1 MDGNQ
6 FALRL
11 RLVAGTM
18 ALFILLFFSV
28 LYNIQVVNGADYR
41 RQATARIANEE
52 TVEASRG
59 ELTDRYGR
67 VLVTNETIYE
77 VTLDRSTLGEEAQ
90 RNATLLKLLDIC
102 REEEVSWTDNLPI
115 SAEAPFVYTLESA
128 GSSNRSAFVR
138 LMEAM
143 GSKWTTAAAEAIQQ
157 VEALDSDSGGTVD
170 RTDAGDSLTQ
180 VLNEAVAQTWQ
191 QAQENGLERET
202 LSRAEGGQQQAAA
215 SGLSAQALLNQMRT
229 YFEVDPS
236 VSDEDARA
244 LVGVLYE
251 MLLRTKD
258 VSTSQYVFASDV
270 DISFITKVKEAGL
283 AGVKIGT
290 TTARTYKT
298 NYAAHLLGRVGSIY
312 YDEWYTDDS
321 YYRNNGYNMNDTV
334 GKEGVEKAFES
345 YLRGES
351 GVRTTETN
359 ANGKVVSETWVPDEN
374 GELQVPKPGN
384 NVMLTIDERL
394 QEAVETSLAQ
404 RVPGM
409 TDQVQGAAAVVLDMS
424 GGVLAM
430 ASYPTFDLSI
440 YSDSTAYS
448 QVSQDPL
455 APLYNR
461 AIQGLYSPGST
472 FKMITGVAAL
482 QEGLTTPGEEIYDNG
497 RFDYPAGEKYPYGD
511 YHPACWYYLQYGGK
525 HGWENMGEALRD
537 SCNIFFY
544 TLGDR
549 LGIDLLDQYAAM
561 FGLGEKTGIEISGE
575 EAGRVAG
582 PAASEAL
589 GQEWYD
595 GLLLSAAIGQGT
607 TECTPVQLANYIV
620 TLVNGGNHYPVH
632 LLKTV
637 KTSDYSQVV
646 EEYSAEPLDTIN
658 ISEENLETVKEGMG
672 LMASEGSVAKYFKDL
687 PVTVGA
693 KTGTAQVGSATAESN
708 AVFVCFAPYDDPEI
722 AMAIVVERGGSGTEL
737 GAIAADILSAY
748 FGGENTNETVTTEN
762 TLLR

>member
-1 MDGNQ
+1 MMDGTR
-6 FALRL
+6 FTLRL
-11 RLVAGTM
+11 RFVAGIM
-18 ALFILLFFSV
+18 AGILLLFFGV
-28 LYNIQVVNGADYR
+28 LYNLQIVNVDDYR
-41 RQATARIANEE
+41 RQATARIANQE
-52 TVEASRG
+52 TVEAARG
-59 ELTDRYGR
+59 EITDRYGR
-67 VLVTNETIYE
+67 VLVSNKTIYE

-90 RNATLLKLLDIC
+90 RNATLLKLLEIC
-102 REEEVSWTDNLPI
+102 REEGVVWTDTLPI
-115 SAEAPFVYTLESA
+115 SDTAPFVYTMDQTD
-128 GSSNRSAFVR
+128 SNTRKSFSK
-138 LMEAM
+138 LMETM
-143 GSKWTTAAAEAIQQ
+143 GTSWKTAAADGLELA
-157 VEALDSDSGGTVD
+157 AAMDSDGAAAVTQTEGG
-170 RTDAGDSLTQ
+170 SLS
-180 VLNEAVAQTWQ
+180 EAVARAAQHQWS
-191 QAQENGLERET
+191 QAQSDGLRRET
-202 LSRAEGGQQQAAA
+202 PGQAPEQETAV
-215 SGLSAQALLNQMRT
+215 SGVSAQPLISKMRE
-229 YFEVDPS
+229 YFEVDPA
-236 VSDEDARA
+236 VSDEEGRA

-258 VSTSQYVFASDV
+258 VSTSEYVFASDV

-283 AGVKIGT
+283 AGVKIDT
-290 TTARTYKT
+290 TTARTYNT

-312 YDEWYTDDS
+312 YDEWYADDS

-345 YLRGES
+345 YLRGEA

-374 GELQVPKPGN
+374 GELQVPQPGN

-394 QEAVETSLAQ
+394 QEAVETSLSQ

-409 TDQVQGAAAVVLDMS
+409 TDQVKGASAVVLDMS

-440 YSDSTAYS
+440 YSDSAAYN

-482 QEGLTTPGEEIYDNG
+482 QEGYTTPGEEILDTG
-497 RFDYPAGEKYPYGD
+497 RFQYPAGEKYPYGD

-525 HGWENMGEALRD
+525 HGWENMGDAIRD
-537 SCNIFFY
+537 SCNIFFF
-544 TLGDR
+544 TLADR
-549 LGIDLLDQYAAM
+549 MGIDIIDEYASM
-561 FGLGEKTGIEISGE
+561 FGLGQKTGIEITGE
-575 EAGRVAG
+575 KTGRVAG

-607 TECTPVQLANYIV
+607 TECTPIQLANYIV
-620 TLVNGGNHYPVH
+620 TLVNGGNRYPVH

-646 EEYSAEPLDTIN
+646 EEYSAEPLDSIN
-658 ISEENLETVKEGMG
+658 ISEENLETVKEGIG

-687 PVTVGA
+687 PVKVGA

-722 AMAIVVERGGSGTEL
+722 AISIVVERGGSGTEL
-737 GAIAADILSAY
+737 GAIAADIVSAY
-748 FGGENTNETVTTEN
+748 FGSENTNETVTTEN

>member
-1 MDGNQ
+1 MMDGTR
-6 FALRL
+6 FTLRL
-11 RLVAGTM
+11 RFVAGIM
-18 ALFILLFFSV
+18 AGILLLFFGV
-28 LYNIQVVNGADYR
+28 LYNLQIVNVDDYR
-41 RQATARIANEE
+41 RQATARIANQE
-52 TVEASRG
+52 TVEAARG
-59 ELTDRYGR
+59 EITDRYGR
-67 VLVTNETIYE
+67 VLVSNKTIYE

-90 RNATLLKLLDIC
+90 RNATLLKLLEIC
-102 REEEVSWTDNLPI
+102 REEGVVWTDTLPI
-115 SAEAPFVYTLESA
+115 SDTAPFVYTMDQTD
-128 GSSNRSAFVR
+128 SNTRKSFSK
-138 LMEAM
+138 LMETM
-143 GSKWTTAAAEAIQQ
+143 GTSWKTAAADGLELA
-157 VEALDSDSGGTVD
+157 AAMDSDGAAAVTQTEGG
-170 RTDAGDSLTQ
+170 SLS
-180 VLNEAVAQTWQ
+180 EAVARAAQHQWS
-191 QAQENGLERET
+191 QAQSDGLRRET
-202 LSRAEGGQQQAAA
+202 PGQAPEQETAV
-215 SGLSAQALLNQMRT
+215 SGVSAQPLISKMRE
-229 YFEVDPS
+229 YFEVDPA
-236 VSDEDARA
+236 VSDEEGRA

-258 VSTSQYVFASDV
+258 VSTSEYVFASDV

-283 AGVKIGT
+283 AGVKIDT
-290 TTARTYKT
+290 TTARTYNT

-312 YDEWYTDDS
+312 YDEWYADDS

-345 YLRGES
+345 YLRGET
-351 GVRTTETN
+351 GAGTTETN

-374 GELQVPKPGN
+374 GELQVPQPGN

-394 QEAVETSLAQ
+394 QEAVETSLSQ

-409 TDQVQGAAAVVLDMS
+409 TDQVKGASAVVLDMS

-440 YSDSTAYS
+440 YSDSAAYN

-482 QEGLTTPGEEIYDNG
+482 QEGYTTPGEEILDTG
-497 RFDYPAGEKYPYGD
+497 RFQYPAGEKYPYGD

-525 HGWENMGEALRD
+525 HGWENMGEAIRD
-537 SCNIFFY
+537 SCNIFFF
-544 TLGDR
+544 TLAYR
-549 LGIDLLDQYAAM
+549 MGIDIIDEYASM
-561 FGLGEKTGIEISGE
+561 FGLGQKTGIEINGE
-575 EAGRVAG
+575 KTGRVAG

-595 GLLLSAAIGQGT
+595 GLLLSAVIGQGT
-607 TECTPVQLANYIV
+607 TECTPIQLANYIV
-620 TLVNGGNHYPVH
+620 TLVNGGNRYPVH

-646 EEYSAEPLDTIN
+646 EEYSAEPLDSIN

-687 PVTVGA
+687 PVKVGA

-722 AMAIVVERGGSGTEL
+722 AISIVVERGGSGTEL
-737 GAIAADILSAY
+737 GAIAADIVSAY
-748 FGGENTNETVTTEN
+748 FGSENTNETVTTEN

>member
-1 MDGNQ
+1 MMDGTR
-6 FALRL
+6 FTLRL
-11 RLVAGTM
+11 RFVAGIM
-18 ALFILLFFSV
+18 AGILLLFFGV
-28 LYNIQVVNGADYR
+28 LYNLQIVNVDDYR
-41 RQATARIANEE
+41 RQATARIANQE
-52 TVEASRG
+52 TVEAARG
-59 ELTDRYGR
+59 EITDRYGR
-67 VLVTNETIYE
+67 VLVSNKTIYE

-90 RNATLLKLLDIC
+90 RNATLLKLLEIC
-102 REEEVSWTDNLPI
+102 REEGVVWTDTLPI
-115 SAEAPFVYTLESA
+115 SDTAPFVYTMDQTD
-128 GSSNRSAFVR
+128 SNTRKSFSK
-138 LMEAM
+138 LMETM
-143 GSKWTTAAAEAIQQ
+143 GTSWKTAAADGLELA
-157 VEALDSDSGGTVD
+157 AAMDSDGAAAVTQTEGG
-170 RTDAGDSLTQ
+170 SLS
-180 VLNEAVAQTWQ
+180 EAVARAAQHQWS
-191 QAQENGLERET
+191 QAQSDGLRRET
-202 LSRAEGGQQQAAA
+202 PGQAPEQETAV
-215 SGLSAQALLNQMRT
+215 SGVSAQPLISKMQE
-229 YFEVDPS
+229 YFEVDPA
-236 VSDEDARA
+236 VSDEEGRA

-258 VSTSQYVFASDV
+258 VSTSEYVFASDV

-283 AGVKIGT
+283 AGVKIDT
-290 TTARTYKT
+290 TTARTYNT

-312 YDEWYTDDS
+312 YDEWYADDS

-345 YLRGES
+345 YLRGEA

-374 GELQVPKPGN
+374 GELQVPQPGN

-394 QEAVETSLAQ
+394 QEAVETSLSQ

-409 TDQVQGAAAVVLDMS
+409 TDQVKGASAVVLDMS

-440 YSDSTAYS
+440 YSDSAAYN

-482 QEGLTTPGEEIYDNG
+482 QEGYTTPGEEILDTG
-497 RFDYPAGEKYPYGD
+497 RFQYPAGEKYPYGD

-525 HGWENMGEALRD
+525 HGWENMGEAIRD
-537 SCNIFFY
+537 SCNIFFF
-544 TLGDR
+544 TLADR
-549 LGIDLLDQYAAM
+549 MGIDIIDEYASM
-561 FGLGEKTGIEISGE
+561 FGLGQKTGIEITGE
-575 EAGRVAG
+575 KTGRVAG

-607 TECTPVQLANYIV
+607 TECTPIQLANYIV
-620 TLVNGGNHYPVH
+620 TLVNGGNRYPVH

-646 EEYSAEPLDTIN
+646 EEYSAEPLDSIN
-658 ISEENLETVKEGMG
+658 ISEENLETVKEGIG

-687 PVTVGA
+687 PVKVGA

-708 AVFVCFAPYDDPEI
+708 AVFVCFAPYDDPQI
-722 AMAIVVERGGSGTEL
+722 AISIVVERGGSGTEL
-737 GAIAADILSAY
+737 GAIAADIVSAY
-748 FGGENTNETVTTEN
+748 FGSENTNETVTTEN

>member
-1 MDGNQ
+1 MMDGTR
-6 FALRL
+6 FTLRL
-11 RLVAGTM
+11 RFVAGIM
-18 ALFILLFFSV
+18 AGILLLFFGV
-28 LYNIQVVNGADYR
+28 LYNLQIVNVDDYR
-41 RQATARIANEE
+41 RQATARIANQE
-52 TVEASRG
+52 TVEAARG
-59 ELTDRYGR
+59 EITDRYGR
-67 VLVTNETIYE
+67 VLVSNKTIYE

-90 RNATLLKLLDIC
+90 RNATLLKLLEIC
-102 REEEVSWTDNLPI
+102 REEGVVWTDTLPI
-115 SAEAPFVYTLESA
+115 SDTAPFVYTMDQTD
-128 GSSNRSAFVR
+128 SNTRKSFSK
-138 LMEAM
+138 LMETM
-143 GSKWTTAAAEAIQQ
+143 GTSWKTAAADGLELA
-157 VEALDSDSGGTVD
+157 AAMDSDGAAAVTQTEGG
-170 RTDAGDSLTQ
+170 SLS
-180 VLNEAVAQTWQ
+180 EAVARAAQHQWS
-191 QAQENGLERET
+191 QAQSDGLRRET
-202 LSRAEGGQQQAAA
+202 PGQAPEQETAV
-215 SGLSAQALLNQMRT
+215 SGVSAQPLISKMQE
-229 YFEVDPS
+229 YFEVDPA
-236 VSDEDARA
+236 VSDEEGRA

-258 VSTSQYVFASDV
+258 VSTSEYVFASDV

-283 AGVKIGT
+283 AGVKIDT
-290 TTARTYKT
+290 TTARTYNT

-312 YDEWYTDDS
+312 YDEWYADDS

-345 YLRGES
+345 YLRGEA

-374 GELQVPKPGN
+374 GELQVPQPGN

-394 QEAVETSLAQ
+394 QEAVETSLSQ

-409 TDQVQGAAAVVLDMS
+409 TDQVKGASAVVLDMS

-440 YSDSTAYS
+440 YSDSAAYN

-482 QEGLTTPGEEIYDNG
+482 QEGYTTPGEEILDTG
-497 RFDYPAGEKYPYGD
+497 RFQYPAGEKYPYGD

-525 HGWENMGEALRD
+525 HGWENMGEAIRD
-537 SCNIFFY
+537 SCNIFFF
-544 TLGDR
+544 TLADR
-549 LGIDLLDQYAAM
+549 MGIDIIDEYASM
-561 FGLGEKTGIEISGE
+561 FGLGQKTGIEITGE
-575 EAGRVAG
+575 KTGRVAG

-607 TECTPVQLANYIV
+607 TECTPIQLANYIV
-620 TLVNGGNHYPVH
+620 TLVNGGNRYPVH

-646 EEYSAEPLDTIN
+646 EEYSAEPLDSIN

-672 LMASEGSVAKYFKDL
+672 LMASEGSVAKYFRDL
-687 PVTVGA
+687 PVKVGA

-708 AVFVCFAPYDDPEI
+708 AVFVCFAPYDDPQI
-722 AMAIVVERGGSGTEL
+722 AISIVVERGGSGTEL
-737 GAIAADILSAY
+737 GAIAADIVSAY
-748 FGGENTNETVTTEN
+748 FGSENTNETVTTEN

>member
-1 MDGNQ
+1 MDGTR
-6 FALRL
+6 FTLRL
-11 RLVAGTM
+11 RFVAGIM
-18 ALFILLFFSV
+18 AGILLLFFGV
-28 LYNIQVVNGADYR
+28 LYNLQIVNVDDYR
-41 RQATARIANEE
+41 RQATARIANQE
-52 TVEASRG
+52 TVEAARG
-59 ELTDRYGR
+59 EITDRYGR
-67 VLVTNETIYE
+67 VLVSNKTIYE

-90 RNATLLKLLDIC
+90 RNATLLKLLEIC
-102 REEEVSWTDNLPI
+102 REEGVVWTDTLPI
-115 SAEAPFVYTLESA
+115 SDTAPFVYTMDQTD
-128 GSSNRSAFVR
+128 SNTRKSFSK
-138 LMEAM
+138 LMETM
-143 GSKWTTAAAEAIQQ
+143 GTSWKTAAADGLELA
-157 VEALDSDSGGTVD
+157 AAMDSDGAAAVTQTEGG
-170 RTDAGDSLTQ
+170 SLS
-180 VLNEAVAQTWQ
+180 EAVSRAAQHQWS
-191 QAQENGLERET
+191 QAQSDGLRRET
-202 LSRAEGGQQQAAA
+202 PGQAPEQETAV
-215 SGLSAQALLNQMRT
+215 SGVSAQPLISKMRE
-229 YFEVDPS
+229 YFEVDPA
-236 VSDEDARA
+236 VSDEEGRA

-258 VSTSQYVFASDV
+258 VSTSEYVFASDV

-283 AGVKIGT
+283 AGVKIDT
-290 TTARTYKT
+290 TTARTYNT

-312 YDEWYTDDS
+312 YDEWYADDS

-345 YLRGES
+345 YLRGEA

-374 GELQVPKPGN
+374 GELQVPQPGN

-394 QEAVETSLAQ
+394 QEAVETSLSQ

-409 TDQVQGAAAVVLDMS
+409 TDQVKGASAVVLDMS

-440 YSDSTAYS
+440 YSDSAAYN

-482 QEGLTTPGEEIYDNG
+482 QEGYTTPGEEILDTG
-497 RFDYPAGEKYPYGD
+497 RFQYPAGEKYPYGD

-525 HGWENMGEALRD
+525 HGWENMGDAIRD
-537 SCNIFFY
+537 SCNIFFF
-544 TLGDR
+544 TLADR
-549 LGIDLLDQYAAM
+549 MGIDIIDEYASM
-561 FGLGEKTGIEISGE
+561 FGLGQKTGIEINGE
-575 EAGRVAG
+575 KTGRVAG

-607 TECTPVQLANYIV
+607 TECTPIQLANYIV
-620 TLVNGGNHYPVH
+620 TLVNGGNRYPVH

-646 EEYSAEPLDTIN
+646 EEYSAEPLDSIN
-658 ISEENLETVKEGMG
+658 ISEENLETVKEGIG

-687 PVTVGA
+687 PVKVGA

-722 AMAIVVERGGSGTEL
+722 AISIVVERGGSGTEL
-737 GAIAADILSAY
+737 GAIAADIVSAY
-748 FGGENTNETVTTEN
+748 FGSENTNETVTTEN

>member
-1 MDGNQ
+1 MDGTR
-6 FALRL
+6 FTLRL
-11 RLVAGTM
+11 RFVAGIM
-18 ALFILLFFSV
+18 AGILLLFFGV
-28 LYNIQVVNGADYR
+28 LYNLQIVNVDDYR
-41 RQATARIANEE
+41 RQATARIANQE
-52 TVEASRG
+52 TVEAARG

-67 VLVTNETIYE
+67 VLVSNKTIYE

-90 RNATLLKLLDIC
+90 RNATLLKLLEIC
-102 REEEVSWTDNLPI
+102 REEGVVWTDTLPI
-115 SAEAPFVYTLESA
+115 SDTAPFVYTMDQTD
-128 GSSNRSAFVR
+128 SNTRKSFSK
-138 LMEAM
+138 LMETM
-143 GSKWTTAAAEAIQQ
+143 GTSWKTAAADGLELA
-157 VEALDSDSGGTVD
+157 AAMDSDGAAAVTQTEGG
-170 RTDAGDSLTQ
+170 SLS
-180 VLNEAVAQTWQ
+180 EAVARAAQHQWS
-191 QAQENGLERET
+191 QAQSDGLRRET
-202 LSRAEGGQQQAAA
+202 PGQAPEQETAV
-215 SGLSAQALLNQMRT
+215 SGVSAQPLISKMQE
-229 YFEVDPS
+229 YFEVDPA
-236 VSDEDARA
+236 VSDEEGRA

-258 VSTSQYVFASDV
+258 VSTSEYVFASDV

-283 AGVKIGT
+283 AGVKIDT
-290 TTARTYKT
+290 TTARTYNT

-312 YDEWYTDDS
+312 YDEWYADDS

-345 YLRGES
+345 YLRGEA

-374 GELQVPKPGN
+374 GELQVPQPGN

-394 QEAVETSLAQ
+394 QEAVETSLSQ

-409 TDQVQGAAAVVLDMS
+409 TDQVKGASAVVLDMS

-440 YSDSTAYS
+440 YSDSAAYN

-482 QEGLTTPGEEIYDNG
+482 QEGYTTPGEEILDTG
-497 RFDYPAGEKYPYGD
+497 RFQYPAGEKYPYGD

-525 HGWENMGEALRD
+525 HGWENMGEAIRD
-537 SCNIFFY
+537 SCNIFFF
-544 TLGDR
+544 TLADR
-549 LGIDLLDQYAAM
+549 MGIDIIDEYASM
-561 FGLGEKTGIEISGE
+561 FGLGQKTGIEINGE
-575 EAGRVAG
+575 KTGRVAG

-607 TECTPVQLANYIV
+607 TECTPIQLANYIV
-620 TLVNGGNHYPVH
+620 TLVNGGNRYPVH

-646 EEYSAEPLDTIN
+646 EEYSAEPLDSIN
-658 ISEENLETVKEGMG
+658 ISEENLETVKEGVG

-687 PVTVGA
+687 PVKVGA

-722 AMAIVVERGGSGTEL
+722 AISIVVERGGSGTEL
-737 GAIAADILSAY
+737 GAIAADIVSAY
-748 FGGENTNETVTTEN
+748 FGSENTNETVTTEN

>member
-1 MDGNQ
+1 MMDGTR
-6 FALRL
+6 FTLRL
-11 RLVAGTM
+11 RFVAGIM
-18 ALFILLFFSV
+18 AGILLLFFGV
-28 LYNIQVVNGADYR
+28 LYNLQIVNVDDYR
-41 RQATARIANEE
+41 RQATARIANQE
-52 TVEASRG
+52 TVEAARG
-59 ELTDRYGR
+59 EITDRYGR
-67 VLVTNETIYE
+67 VLVSNKTIYE

-90 RNATLLKLLDIC
+90 RNATLLKLLEIC
-102 REEEVSWTDNLPI
+102 REEGVVWTDTLPI
-115 SAEAPFVYTLESA
+115 SDTAPFVYTMDQTD
-128 GSSNRSAFVR
+128 SNTRKSFSK
-138 LMEAM
+138 LMETM
-143 GSKWTTAAAEAIQQ
+143 GTSWKTAAADGLELA
-157 VEALDSDSGGTVD
+157 AAMDSDGAAAVTHTEEG
-170 RTDAGDSLTQ
+170 RLY
-180 VLNEAVAQTWQ
+180 EAVSRAAQHQWS
-191 QAQENGLERET
+191 QAQSDGLRRET
-202 LSRAEGGQQQAAA
+202 PGQAPEQETAV
-215 SGLSAQALLNQMRT
+215 SGVSAQPLISKMRE
-229 YFEVDPS
+229 YFEVDPA
-236 VSDEDARA
+236 VSDEEGRA

-258 VSTSQYVFASDV
+258 VSTSEYVFASDV

-283 AGVKIGT
+283 AGVKIDT
-290 TTARTYKT
+290 TTARTYNT

-312 YDEWYTDDS
+312 YDEWYADDS

-345 YLRGES
+345 YLRGEA

-374 GELQVPKPGN
+374 GELQVPQPGN

-394 QEAVETSLAQ
+394 QEAVETSLSQ

-409 TDQVQGAAAVVLDMS
+409 TDQVKGASAVVLDMS

-440 YSDSTAYS
+440 YSDSAAYN

-482 QEGLTTPGEEIYDNG
+482 QEGYTTPGEEILDTG
-497 RFDYPAGEKYPYGD
+497 RFQYPAGEKYPYGD

-525 HGWENMGEALRD
+525 HGWENMGEAIRD
-537 SCNIFFY
+537 SCNIFFF
-544 TLGDR
+544 TLADR
-549 LGIDLLDQYAAM
+549 MGIDIIDEYASM
-561 FGLGEKTGIEISGE
+561 FGLGQKTGIEITGE
-575 EAGRVAG
+575 KTGRVAG

-607 TECTPVQLANYIV
+607 TECTPIQLANYIV
-620 TLVNGGNHYPVH
+620 TLVNGGNRYPVH

-646 EEYSAEPLDTIN
+646 EEYSAEPLDSIN
-658 ISEENLETVKEGMG
+658 ISEENLETVKEGVG

-687 PVTVGA
+687 PVKVGA

-722 AMAIVVERGGSGTEL
+722 AISIVVERGGSGTEL
-737 GAIAADILSAY
+737 GAIAADIVSAY
-748 FGGENTNETVTTEN
+748 FGSENTNETVTTEN
-762 TLLR
+762 TLLQ

>member
-1 MDGNQ
+1 MMDGTR
-6 FALRL
+6 FTLRL
-11 RLVAGTM
+11 RFVAGIM
-18 ALFILLFFSV
+18 AGILLLFFGV
-28 LYNIQVVNGADYR
+28 LYNLQIVNVDDYR
-41 RQATARIANEE
+41 RQATARIANQE
-52 TVEASRG
+52 TVEAARG
-59 ELTDRYGR
+59 EITDRYGR
-67 VLVTNETIYE
+67 VLVSNKTIYE

-90 RNATLLKLLDIC
+90 RNATLLKLLEIC
-102 REEEVSWTDNLPI
+102 REEGVVWTDTLPI
-115 SAEAPFVYTLESA
+115 SDTAPFVYTMDQTD
-128 GSSNRSAFVR
+128 SNTRKSFSK
-138 LMEAM
+138 LMETM
-143 GSKWTTAAAEAIQQ
+143 GTSWKTAAADGLELA
-157 VEALDSDSGGTVD
+157 AAMDSDGAAAVTQTEGG
-170 RTDAGDSLTQ
+170 SLS
-180 VLNEAVAQTWQ
+180 EAVSRAAQHQWS
-191 QAQENGLERET
+191 QAQSDGLRRET
-202 LSRAEGGQQQAAA
+202 PGQAPEQETAV
-215 SGLSAQALLNQMRT
+215 SGVSAQPLISKMRE
-229 YFEVDPS
+229 YFEVDPA
-236 VSDEDARA
+236 VSDEEGRA

-258 VSTSQYVFASDV
+258 VSTSEYVFASDV

-283 AGVKIGT
+283 AGVKIDT
-290 TTARTYKT
+290 TTARTYNT

-312 YDEWYTDDS
+312 YDEWYADDS

-345 YLRGES
+345 YLRGEA

-374 GELQVPKPGN
+374 GELQVPQPGN

-394 QEAVETSLAQ
+394 QEAVETSLSQ

-409 TDQVQGAAAVVLDMS
+409 TDQVKGASAVVLDMS

-440 YSDSTAYS
+440 YSDSAAYN

-482 QEGLTTPGEEIYDNG
+482 QEGYTTPGEEILDTG
-497 RFDYPAGEKYPYGD
+497 RFQYPAGEKYPYGD

-525 HGWENMGEALRD
+525 HGWENMGEAIRD
-537 SCNIFFY
+537 SCNIFFF
-544 TLGDR
+544 TLADR
-549 LGIDLLDQYAAM
+549 MGIDIIDEYASM
-561 FGLGEKTGIEISGE
+561 FGLGQKTGIEINGE
-575 EAGRVAG
+575 KTGRVAG

-607 TECTPVQLANYIV
+607 TECTPIQLANYIV
-620 TLVNGGNHYPVH
+620 TLVNGGNRYPAH

-646 EEYSAEPLDTIN
+646 EEYSAEPLDSIN
-658 ISEENLETVKEGMG
+658 ISEENLETVKEGVG

-687 PVTVGA
+687 PVKVGA

-708 AVFVCFAPYDDPEI
+708 AVFVCFAPYDDPQI
-722 AMAIVVERGGSGTEL
+722 AISIVVERGGSGTEL
-737 GAIAADILSAY
+737 GAIAADIVSAY
-748 FGGENTNETVTTEN
+748 FGSENTNETVTTEN

>member
-1 MDGNQ
+1 MMDGTR
-6 FALRL
+6 FTLRL
-11 RLVAGTM
+11 RFVAGIM
-18 ALFILLFFSV
+18 AGILLLFFGV
-28 LYNIQVVNGADYR
+28 LYNLQIVNVDDYR
-41 RQATARIANEE
+41 RQATARIANQE
-52 TVEASRG
+52 TVEAARG
-59 ELTDRYGR
+59 EITDRYGR
-67 VLVTNETIYE
+67 VLVSNKTIYE

-90 RNATLLKLLDIC
+90 RNATLLKLLEIC
-102 REEEVSWTDNLPI
+102 REEGVVWTDTLPI
-115 SAEAPFVYTLESA
+115 SDTAPFVYTMDQTD
-128 GSSNRSAFVR
+128 SNTRKSFSK
-138 LMEAM
+138 LMETM
-143 GSKWTTAAAEAIQQ
+143 GTSWKTAAADGLELA
-157 VEALDSDSGGTVD
+157 AAMDSDGAAAVTQTEGG
-170 RTDAGDSLTQ
+170 SLS
-180 VLNEAVAQTWQ
+180 EAVARAAQHQWS
-191 QAQENGLERET
+191 QAQSDGLRRET
-202 LSRAEGGQQQAAA
+202 PGQAPEQETAV
-215 SGLSAQALLNQMRT
+215 SGVSAQPLISKMRE
-229 YFEVDPS
+229 YFEVDPA
-236 VSDEDARA
+236 VSDEEGRA

-258 VSTSQYVFASDV
+258 VSTSEYVFASDV

-283 AGVKIGT
+283 AGVKIDT
-290 TTARTYKT
+290 TTARTYNT

-312 YDEWYTDDS
+312 YDEWYADDS

-345 YLRGES
+345 YLRGEA

-374 GELQVPKPGN
+374 GELQVPQPGN

-394 QEAVETSLAQ
+394 QEAVETSLSQ

-409 TDQVQGAAAVVLDMS
+409 TDQVKGASAVVLDMS

-440 YSDSTAYS
+440 YSDSAAYN

-482 QEGLTTPGEEIYDNG
+482 QEGYTTPGEEILDTG
-497 RFDYPAGEKYPYGD
+497 RFQYPAGEKYPYGD

-525 HGWENMGEALRD
+525 HGWENMGDAIRD
-537 SCNIFFY
+537 SCNIFFF
-544 TLGDR
+544 TLADR
-549 LGIDLLDQYAAM
+549 MGIDIIDEYASM
-561 FGLGEKTGIEISGE
+561 FGLGQKTGIEITGE
-575 EAGRVAG
+575 KTGRVAG

-607 TECTPVQLANYIV
+607 TECTPIQLANYIV
-620 TLVNGGNHYPVH
+620 TLVNGGNRYPVH

-646 EEYSAEPLDTIN
+646 EEYSAEPLDSIN
-658 ISEENLETVKEGMG
+658 ISEENLETVKEGIG

-687 PVTVGA
+687 PVKVGA

-708 AVFVCFAPYDDPEI
+708 AVFVCFAPYDDPQI
-722 AMAIVVERGGSGTEL
+722 AISIVVERGGSGTEL
-737 GAIAADILSAY
+737 GAIAADIVSAY
-748 FGGENTNETVTTEN
+748 FGSENTNETVTTEN

>member
-1 MDGNQ
+1 MMDGTR
-6 FALRL
+6 FTLRL
-11 RLVAGTM
+11 RFVAGIM
-18 ALFILLFFSV
+18 AGILLLFFGV
-28 LYNIQVVNGADYR
+28 LYNLQIVNVDDYR
-41 RQATARIANEE
+41 RQATARIANQE
-52 TVEASRG
+52 TVEAARG
-59 ELTDRYGR
+59 EITDRYGR
-67 VLVTNETIYE
+67 VLVSNKTIYE

-90 RNATLLKLLDIC
+90 RNATLFKLLEIC
-102 REEEVSWTDNLPI
+102 REEGVVWTDTLPI
-115 SAEAPFVYTLESA
+115 SDTAPFVYTMDQTD
-128 GSSNRSAFVR
+128 SNTRKSFSK
-138 LMEAM
+138 LMETM
-143 GSKWTTAAAEAIQQ
+143 GTSWKTAAADGLELA
-157 VEALDSDSGGTVD
+157 AAMDSDGAAAVTQTEGG
-170 RTDAGDSLTQ
+170 SLS
-180 VLNEAVAQTWQ
+180 EAVSRAAQHQWS
-191 QAQENGLERET
+191 QAQSDGLRRET
-202 LSRAEGGQQQAAA
+202 PGQAPEQETAV
-215 SGLSAQALLNQMRT
+215 SGVSAQPLISKMRE
-229 YFEVDPS
+229 YFEVDPA
-236 VSDEDARA
+236 VSDEEGRA

-258 VSTSQYVFASDV
+258 VSTSEYVFASDV

-283 AGVKIGT
+283 AGVKIDT
-290 TTARTYKT
+290 TTARTYNT

-312 YDEWYTDDS
+312 YDEWYADDS

-345 YLRGES
+345 YLRGEA

-374 GELQVPKPGN
+374 GELQVPQPGN

-394 QEAVETSLAQ
+394 QEAVETSLSQ

-409 TDQVQGAAAVVLDMS
+409 TDQVKGASAVVLDMS

-440 YSDSTAYS
+440 YSDSAAYN

-482 QEGLTTPGEEIYDNG
+482 QEGYTTPGEEILDTG
-497 RFDYPAGEKYPYGD
+497 RFQYPAGEKYPYGD

-525 HGWENMGEALRD
+525 HGWENMGEAIRD
-537 SCNIFFY
+537 SCNIFFF
-544 TLGDR
+544 TLADR
-549 LGIDLLDQYAAM
+549 MGIDIIDEYASM
-561 FGLGEKTGIEISGE
+561 FGLGQKTGIEITGE
-575 EAGRVAG
+575 KTGRVAG

-607 TECTPVQLANYIV
+607 TECTPIQLANYIV
-620 TLVNGGNHYPVH
+620 TLVNGGNRYPVH

-646 EEYSAEPLDTIN
+646 EEYSAEPLDSIN
-658 ISEENLETVKEGMG
+658 ISEENLETVKEGIG

-687 PVTVGA
+687 PVKVGA

-708 AVFVCFAPYDDPEI
+708 AVFVCFAPYDDPQI
-722 AMAIVVERGGSGTEL
+722 AISIVVERGGSGTEL
-737 GAIAADILSAY
+737 GAIAADIVSAY
-748 FGGENTNETVTTEN
+748 FGSENTNETVTTEN

>member
-1 MDGNQ
+1 MMDGTR
-6 FALRL
+6 FTLRL
-11 RLVAGTM
+11 RFVAGIM
-18 ALFILLFFSV
+18 AGILLLFFGV
-28 LYNIQVVNGADYR
+28 LYNLQIVNVDDYR
-41 RQATARIANEE
+41 RQATARIANQE
-52 TVEASRG
+52 TVEAARG
-59 ELTDRYGR
+59 EITDRYGR
-67 VLVTNETIYE
+67 VLVSNKTIYE

-90 RNATLLKLLDIC
+90 RNATLLKLLEIC
-102 REEEVSWTDNLPI
+102 REEGVVWTDTLPI
-115 SAEAPFVYTLESA
+115 SDTAPFVYTMDQTD
-128 GSSNRSAFVR
+128 SNTRKSFSK
-138 LMEAM
+138 LMETM
-143 GSKWTTAAAEAIQQ
+143 GTSWKTAAADGLELA
-157 VEALDSDSGGTVD
+157 AAMDSDGAAAVTQTEGG
-170 RTDAGDSLTQ
+170 SLS
-180 VLNEAVAQTWQ
+180 EAVARAAQHQWS
-191 QAQENGLERET
+191 QAQSDGLRRET
-202 LSRAEGGQQQAAA
+202 PGQAPEQETAV
-215 SGLSAQALLNQMRT
+215 SGVSAQPLISKMRE
-229 YFEVDPS
+229 YFEVDPA
-236 VSDEDARA
+236 VSDEEGRA

-258 VSTSQYVFASDV
+258 VSTSEYVFASDV

-283 AGVKIGT
+283 AGVKIDT
-290 TTARTYKT
+290 TTARTYNT

-312 YDEWYTDDS
+312 YDEWYADDS

-345 YLRGES
+345 YLRGEA

-374 GELQVPKPGN
+374 GELQVPQPGN

-394 QEAVETSLAQ
+394 QEAVETSLSQ

-409 TDQVQGAAAVVLDMS
+409 TDQVKGASAVVLDMS

-440 YSDSTAYS
+440 YSDSAAYN

-482 QEGLTTPGEEIYDNG
+482 QEGYTTPGEEILDTG
-497 RFDYPAGEKYPYGD
+497 RFQYPAGEKYPYGD

-525 HGWENMGEALRD
+525 HGWENMGEAIRD
-537 SCNIFFY
+537 SCNIFFF
-544 TLGDR
+544 TLADR
-549 LGIDLLDQYAAM
+549 MGIDIIDEYASM
-561 FGLGEKTGIEISGE
+561 FGLGQKTGIEINGE
-575 EAGRVAG
+575 KTGRVAG

-607 TECTPVQLANYIV
+607 TECTPIQLANYIV
-620 TLVNGGNHYPVH
+620 TLVNGGNRYPVH

-646 EEYSAEPLDTIN
+646 EEYSAEPLDSIN

-687 PVTVGA
+687 PVKVGA

-708 AVFVCFAPYDDPEI
+708 AVFVCFAPYDDPQI
-722 AMAIVVERGGSGTEL
+722 AISIVVERGGSGTEL
-737 GAIAADILSAY
+737 GAIAADIVSAY
-748 FGGENTNETVTTEN
+748 FGSENTNETVTTEN

>member
-1 MDGNQ
+1 MMDGTR
-6 FALRL
+6 FTLRL
-11 RLVAGTM
+11 RFVAGIM
-18 ALFILLFFSV
+18 AGILLLFFGV
-28 LYNIQVVNGADYR
+28 LYNLQIVNVDDYR
-41 RQATARIANEE
+41 RQATARIANQE
-52 TVEASRG
+52 TVEAARG
-59 ELTDRYGR
+59 EITDRYGR
-67 VLVTNETIYE
+67 VLVSNKTIYE

-90 RNATLLKLLDIC
+90 RNATLLKLLEIC
-102 REEEVSWTDNLPI
+102 REEGVVWTDTLPI
-115 SAEAPFVYTLESA
+115 SDTAPFVYTMDQTD
-128 GSSNRSAFVR
+128 SNTRKSFSK
-138 LMEAM
+138 LMETM
-143 GSKWTTAAAEAIQQ
+143 GTSWKTAAADGLELA
-157 VEALDSDSGGTVD
+157 AAMDSDGAAAVTQTEGG
-170 RTDAGDSLTQ
+170 SLS
-180 VLNEAVAQTWQ
+180 EAVARAAQHQWS
-191 QAQENGLERET
+191 QAQSDGLRRGTPGQAPEQET
-202 LSRAEGGQQQAAA
+202 AV
-215 SGLSAQALLNQMRT
+215 SGVSAQPLISKMRE
-229 YFEVDPS
+229 YFEVDPA
-236 VSDEDARA
+236 VSDEEGRA

-258 VSTSQYVFASDV
+258 VSTSEYVFASDV

-283 AGVKIGT
+283 AGVKIDT
-290 TTARTYKT
+290 TTARTYNT

-312 YDEWYTDDS
+312 YDEWYADDS

-345 YLRGES
+345 YLRGEA

-374 GELQVPKPGN
+374 GELQVPQPGN

-394 QEAVETSLAQ
+394 QEAVETSLSQ

-409 TDQVQGAAAVVLDMS
+409 TDQVKGASAVVLDMS

-440 YSDSTAYS
+440 YSDSAAYN

-482 QEGLTTPGEEIYDNG
+482 QEGYTTPGEEILDTG
-497 RFDYPAGEKYPYGD
+497 RFQYPAGEKYPYGD

-525 HGWENMGEALRD
+525 HGWENMGDAIRD
-537 SCNIFFY
+537 SCNIFFF
-544 TLGDR
+544 TLADR
-549 LGIDLLDQYAAM
+549 MGIDIIDEYASM
-561 FGLGEKTGIEISGE
+561 FGLGQKTGIEINGE
-575 EAGRVAG
+575 KTGRVAG

-607 TECTPVQLANYIV
+607 TECTPIQLANYIV
-620 TLVNGGNHYPVH
+620 TLVNGGNRYPVH

-646 EEYSAEPLDTIN
+646 EEYSAEPLDSIN
-658 ISEENLETVKEGMG
+658 ISEENLETVKEGIG

-687 PVTVGA
+687 PVKVGA

-722 AMAIVVERGGSGTEL
+722 AISIVVERGGSGTEL
-737 GAIAADILSAY
+737 GAIAADIVSAY
-748 FGGENTNETVTTEN
+748 FGSENTNETVTTEN

>member
-1 MDGNQ
+1 MMDGTR
-6 FALRL
+6 FTLRL
-11 RLVAGTM
+11 RFVAGIM
-18 ALFILLFFSV
+18 AGILLLFFGV
-28 LYNIQVVNGADYR
+28 LYNLQIVNVDDYR
-41 RQATARIANEE
+41 RQATARIANQE
-52 TVEASRG
+52 TVEAARG
-59 ELTDRYGR
+59 EITDRYGR
-67 VLVTNETIYE
+67 VLVSNKTIYE

-90 RNATLLKLLDIC
+90 RNATLLKLLEIC
-102 REEEVSWTDNLPI
+102 REEGVVWTDTLPI
-115 SAEAPFVYTLESA
+115 SDTAPFVYTMDQTD
-128 GSSNRSAFVR
+128 SNTRKSFSK
-138 LMEAM
+138 LMETM
-143 GSKWTTAAAEAIQQ
+143 GTSWKTAAADGLELA
-157 VEALDSDSGGTVD
+157 AAMDSDGAAAVTQTEGS
-170 RTDAGDSLTQ
+170 SLS
-180 VLNEAVAQTWQ
+180 EAVSRAAQHQWS
-191 QAQENGLERET
+191 QAQSDGLRRET
-202 LSRAEGGQQQAAA
+202 PGQAPEQETAV
-215 SGLSAQALLNQMRT
+215 SGVSAQPLISKMRE
-229 YFEVDPS
+229 YFEVDPA
-236 VSDEDARA
+236 VSDEEGRA

-258 VSTSQYVFASDV
+258 VSTSEYVFASDV

-283 AGVKIGT
+283 AGVKIDT
-290 TTARTYKT
+290 TTARTYNT

-312 YDEWYTDDS
+312 YDEWYADDS

-345 YLRGES
+345 YLRGEA

-374 GELQVPKPGN
+374 GELQVPQPGN
-384 NVMLTIDERL
+384 NVMITIDERL
-394 QEAVETSLAQ
+394 QEAVETSLSQ

-409 TDQVQGAAAVVLDMS
+409 TDQVKGASAVVLDMS

-440 YSDSTAYS
+440 YSDSAAYN

-482 QEGLTTPGEEIYDNG
+482 QEGYTTPGEEILDTG
-497 RFDYPAGEKYPYGD
+497 RFQYPAGEKYPYGD

-525 HGWENMGEALRD
+525 HGWENMGEAIRD
-537 SCNIFFY
+537 SCNIFFF
-544 TLGDR
+544 TLADR
-549 LGIDLLDQYAAM
+549 MGIDIIDEYASM
-561 FGLGEKTGIEISGE
+561 FGLGQKTGIEITGE
-575 EAGRVAG
+575 KTGRVAG

-607 TECTPVQLANYIV
+607 TECTPIQLANYIV
-620 TLVNGGNHYPVH
+620 TLVNGGNRYPVH

-646 EEYSAEPLDTIN
+646 EEYSAEPLDSIN

-687 PVTVGA
+687 PVKVGA

-722 AMAIVVERGGSGTEL
+722 AISIVVERGGSGTEL
-737 GAIAADILSAY
+737 GAIAADIVSAY
-748 FGGENTNETVTTEN
+748 FGSENTNETVTTEN

>member
-1 MDGNQ
+1 MMDGTR
-6 FALRL
+6 FTLRL
-11 RLVAGTM
+11 RFVAGIM
-18 ALFILLFFSV
+18 AGILLLFFGV
-28 LYNIQVVNGADYR
+28 LYNLQIVNVDDYR
-41 RQATARIANEE
+41 RQATARIANQE
-52 TVEASRG
+52 TVEAARG
-59 ELTDRYGR
+59 EITDRYGR
-67 VLVTNETIYE
+67 VLVSNKTIYE

-90 RNATLLKLLDIC
+90 RNATLLKLLEIC
-102 REEEVSWTDNLPI
+102 REEGVVWTDTLPI
-115 SAEAPFVYTLESA
+115 SDTAPFVYTMDQTD
-128 GSSNRSAFVR
+128 SNTRKSFSK
-138 LMEAM
+138 LMETM
-143 GSKWTTAAAEAIQQ
+143 GTSWKTAAADGLELAAAM
-157 VEALDSDSGGTVD
+157 VSVGAAAVTPTEGRGLA
-170 RTDAGDSLTQ
+170 
-180 VLNEAVAQTWQ
+180 EAVSRAAQHQWS
-191 QAQENGLERET
+191 QAQSDGLRRET
-202 LSRAEGGQQQAAA
+202 PGQAPEQETAV
-215 SGLSAQALLNQMRT
+215 SGVSAQPLISKMRE
-229 YFEVDPS
+229 YFEVDPA
-236 VSDEDARA
+236 VSDEEGRA

-258 VSTSQYVFASDV
+258 VSTSEYVFASDV

-283 AGVKIGT
+283 AGVKIDT
-290 TTARTYKT
+290 TTARTYNT

-312 YDEWYTDDS
+312 YDEWYADDS

-345 YLRGES
+345 YLRGEA

-374 GELQVPKPGN
+374 GELQVPQPGN

-394 QEAVETSLAQ
+394 QEAVETSLSQ

-409 TDQVQGAAAVVLDMS
+409 TDQVKGASAVVLDMS

-440 YSDSTAYS
+440 YSDSAAYN

-482 QEGLTTPGEEIYDNG
+482 QEGYTTPGEEILDTG
-497 RFDYPAGEKYPYGD
+497 RFQYPAGEKYPYGD

-525 HGWENMGEALRD
+525 HGWENMGEAIRD
-537 SCNIFFY
+537 SCNIFFF
-544 TLGDR
+544 TLADR
-549 LGIDLLDQYAAM
+549 MGIDIIDEYASM
-561 FGLGEKTGIEISGE
+561 FGLGQKTGIEITGE
-575 EAGRVAG
+575 KTGRVAG

-595 GLLLSAAIGQGT
+595 GLLLSAVIGQGT
-607 TECTPVQLANYIV
+607 TECTPIQLANYIV
-620 TLVNGGNHYPVH
+620 TLVNGGNRYPVH

-646 EEYSAEPLDTIN
+646 EEYSAEPLDSIN
-658 ISEENLETVKEGMG
+658 ISEENLETVKEGVG

-687 PVTVGA
+687 PVKVGA

-722 AMAIVVERGGSGTEL
+722 AISIVVERGGSGTEL
-737 GAIAADILSAY
+737 GAIAADIVSAY
-748 FGGENTNETVTTEN
+748 FGSENTNETVTTEN
-762 TLLR
+762 TLLQ

>member
-1 MDGNQ
+1 MMDGTR
-6 FALRL
+6 FTLRL
-11 RLVAGTM
+11 RFVAGIM
-18 ALFILLFFSV
+18 AGILLLFFGV
-28 LYNIQVVNGADYR
+28 LYNLQIVNVDDYR
-41 RQATARIANEE
+41 RQATARIANQE
-52 TVEASRG
+52 TVEAARG
-59 ELTDRYGR
+59 EITDRYGR
-67 VLVTNETIYE
+67 VLVSNKTIYE

-90 RNATLLKLLDIC
+90 RNATLLKLLEIC
-102 REEEVSWTDNLPI
+102 REEGVVWTDTLPI
-115 SAEAPFVYTLESA
+115 SDTAPFVYTMDQTD
-128 GSSNRSAFVR
+128 SNTRKSFSK
-138 LMEAM
+138 LMETM
-143 GSKWTTAAAEAIQQ
+143 GTSWKTAAADGLELA
-157 VEALDSDSGGTVD
+157 AAMDSDGAAAVTQTEGG
-170 RTDAGDSLTQ
+170 SLS
-180 VLNEAVAQTWQ
+180 EAVARAAQHQWS
-191 QAQENGLERET
+191 QAQSDGLRRET
-202 LSRAEGGQQQAAA
+202 PGQAPEQETAV
-215 SGLSAQALLNQMRT
+215 SGVSAQPLISKMRE
-229 YFEVDPS
+229 YFEVDPA
-236 VSDEDARA
+236 VSDEEGRA

-258 VSTSQYVFASDV
+258 VSTSEYVFASDV

-283 AGVKIGT
+283 AGVKIDT
-290 TTARTYKT
+290 TTARTYNT

-312 YDEWYTDDS
+312 YDEWYADDS

-345 YLRGES
+345 YLRGEA

-374 GELQVPKPGN
+374 GELQVPQPGN

-394 QEAVETSLAQ
+394 QEAVETSLSQ

-409 TDQVQGAAAVVLDMS
+409 TDQVKGASAVVLDMS

-440 YSDSTAYS
+440 YSDSAAYN

-482 QEGLTTPGEEIYDNG
+482 QEGYTTPGEEILDTG
-497 RFDYPAGEKYPYGD
+497 RFQYPAGEKYPYGD

-525 HGWENMGEALRD
+525 HGWENMGEAIRD
-537 SCNIFFY
+537 SCNIFFF
-544 TLGDR
+544 TLADR
-549 LGIDLLDQYAAM
+549 MGIDIIDEYASM
-561 FGLGEKTGIEISGE
+561 FGLGQKTGIEINGE
-575 EAGRVAG
+575 KTGRVAG

-607 TECTPVQLANYIV
+607 TECTPIQLANYIV
-620 TLVNGGNHYPVH
+620 TLVNGGNRYPVH

-646 EEYSAEPLDTIN
+646 EEYSAEPLDSIN

-687 PVTVGA
+687 PVKVGA

-722 AMAIVVERGGSGTEL
+722 AISIVVERGGSGTEL
-737 GAIAADILSAY
+737 GAIAADIVSAY
-748 FGGENTNETVTTEN
+748 FGSENTNETVTTEN

>member
-1 MDGNQ
+1 MDGTR
-6 FALRL
+6 FTLRL
-11 RLVAGTM
+11 RFVAGIM
-18 ALFILLFFSV
+18 AGILLPFFGV
-28 LYNIQVVNGADYR
+28 LYTLQIVNVDDYR
-41 RQATARIANEE
+41 RQATARIANQE
-52 TVEASRG
+52 TVEAARG
-59 ELTDRYGR
+59 EITDRYGR
-67 VLVTNETIYE
+67 VLVSNKTIYE

-90 RNATLLKLLDIC
+90 RNATLLKLLEIC
-102 REEEVSWTDNLPI
+102 REEGVVWTDTLPI
-115 SAEAPFVYTLESA
+115 SDTAPFVYTMDQTD
-128 GSSNRSAFVR
+128 SNTRKSFSK
-138 LMEAM
+138 LMETM
-143 GSKWTTAAAEAIQQ
+143 GTSWKTAAADGLELA
-157 VEALDSDSGGTVD
+157 AAMDSDGAAAVTQTEGG
-170 RTDAGDSLTQ
+170 SLS
-180 VLNEAVAQTWQ
+180 EAVARAAQHQWS
-191 QAQENGLERET
+191 QAQSDGLRRET
-202 LSRAEGGQQQAAA
+202 PGQAPEQETAV
-215 SGLSAQALLNQMRT
+215 SGVSAQPLISKMRE
-229 YFEVDPS
+229 YFEVDPA
-236 VSDEDARA
+236 VSDEEGRA

-258 VSTSQYVFASDV
+258 VSTSEYVFASDV

-283 AGVKIGT
+283 AGVKIDT
-290 TTARTYKT
+290 TTARTYNT

-312 YDEWYTDDS
+312 YDEWYADDS

-345 YLRGES
+345 YLRGEA

-374 GELQVPKPGN
+374 GELQVPQPGN

-394 QEAVETSLAQ
+394 QEAVETSLSQ

-409 TDQVQGAAAVVLDMS
+409 TDQVKGASAVVLDMS

-440 YSDSTAYS
+440 YSDSAAYN

-482 QEGLTTPGEEIYDNG
+482 QEGYTTPGEEILDTG
-497 RFDYPAGEKYPYGD
+497 RFQYPAGEKYPYGD

-525 HGWENMGEALRD
+525 HGWENMGEAIRD
-537 SCNIFFY
+537 SCNIFFF
-544 TLGDR
+544 TLADR
-549 LGIDLLDQYAAM
+549 MGIDIIDEYASM
-561 FGLGEKTGIEISGE
+561 FGLGQKTGIEINGE
-575 EAGRVAG
+575 KTGRVAG

-607 TECTPVQLANYIV
+607 TECTPIQLANYIV
-620 TLVNGGNHYPVH
+620 TLVNGGNRYPVH

-646 EEYSAEPLDTIN
+646 EEYSAEPLDSIN
-658 ISEENLETVKEGMG
+658 ISEENLETVKEGIG

-687 PVTVGA
+687 PVKVGA

-722 AMAIVVERGGSGTEL
+722 AISIVVERGGSGTEL
-737 GAIAADILSAY
+737 GAIAADIVSAY
-748 FGGENTNETVTTEN
+748 FGSENTNETVTTEN

>member
-1 MDGNQ
+1 MMDGTR
-6 FALRL
+6 FTLRL
-11 RLVAGTM
+11 RFVAGIM
-18 ALFILLFFSV
+18 AGILLLFFGV
-28 LYNIQVVNGADYR
+28 LYNLQIVNVDDYR
-41 RQATARIANEE
+41 RQATARIANQE
-52 TVEASRG
+52 TVEAARG
-59 ELTDRYGR
+59 EITDRYGR
-67 VLVTNETIYE
+67 VLVSNKTIYE

-90 RNATLLKLLDIC
+90 RNATLLKLLEIC
-102 REEEVSWTDNLPI
+102 REEGVVWTDTLPI
-115 SAEAPFVYTLESA
+115 SDTAPFVYTMDQTD
-128 GSSNRSAFVR
+128 SNTRKSFSK
-138 LMEAM
+138 LMETM
-143 GSKWTTAAAEAIQQ
+143 GTSWKTAAADGLELA
-157 VEALDSDSGGTVD
+157 AAMDSDGAAAVTQTEGG
-170 RTDAGDSLTQ
+170 SLS
-180 VLNEAVAQTWQ
+180 EAVARAAQHQWS
-191 QAQENGLERET
+191 QAQSDGLRRET
-202 LSRAEGGQQQAAA
+202 PGQAPEQETAV
-215 SGLSAQALLNQMRT
+215 SGVSAQPLISKMRE
-229 YFEVDPS
+229 YFEVDPA
-236 VSDEDARA
+236 VSDEEGRA

-258 VSTSQYVFASDV
+258 VSTSEYVFASDV

-283 AGVKIGT
+283 AGVKIDT
-290 TTARTYKT
+290 TTARTYNT

-312 YDEWYTDDS
+312 YDEWYADDS

-345 YLRGES
+345 YLRGEA

-374 GELQVPKPGN
+374 GELQVPQPGN

-394 QEAVETSLAQ
+394 QEAVETSLSQ

-409 TDQVQGAAAVVLDMS
+409 TDQVKGASAVVLDMS

-440 YSDSTAYS
+440 YSDSAAYN

-482 QEGLTTPGEEIYDNG
+482 QEGYTTPGEEILDTG
-497 RFDYPAGEKYPYGD
+497 RFQYPAGEKYPYGD

-525 HGWENMGEALRD
+525 HGWENMGEAIRD
-537 SCNIFFY
+537 SCNIFFF
-544 TLGDR
+544 TLADR
-549 LGIDLLDQYAAM
+549 MGIDIIDEYASM
-561 FGLGEKTGIEISGE
+561 FGLGQKTGIEITGE
-575 EAGRVAG
+575 KTGRVAG

-607 TECTPVQLANYIV
+607 TECTPIQLANYIV
-620 TLVNGGNHYPVH
+620 TLVNGGNRYPVH

-646 EEYSAEPLDTIN
+646 EEYSAEPLDSIN

-687 PVTVGA
+687 PVKVGA

-708 AVFVCFAPYDDPEI
+708 AVFVCFAPYDDPQI
-722 AMAIVVERGGSGTEL
+722 AISIVVERGGSGTEL
-737 GAIAADILSAY
+737 GAIAADIVSAY
-748 FGGENTNETVTTEN
+748 FGSENTNETVTTEN

>member
-1 MDGNQ
+1 MDGTR
-6 FALRL
+6 FTLRL
-11 RLVAGTM
+11 RFVAGIM
-18 ALFILLFFSV
+18 AGILLLFFGV
-28 LYNIQVVNGADYR
+28 LYNLQIVNVDDYR
-41 RQATARIANEE
+41 RQATARIANQE
-52 TVEASRG
+52 TVEAARG
-59 ELTDRYGR
+59 EITDRYGR
-67 VLVTNETIYE
+67 VLVSNKTIYE

-90 RNATLLKLLDIC
+90 RNATLLKLLEIC
-102 REEEVSWTDNLPI
+102 REEGVVWTDTLPI
-115 SAEAPFVYTLESA
+115 SDTAPFVYTMDQTD
-128 GSSNRSAFVR
+128 SNTRKSFSK
-138 LMEAM
+138 LMETM
-143 GSKWTTAAAEAIQQ
+143 GTSWKTAAADGLELA
-157 VEALDSDSGGTVD
+157 AAMDSDGAAAVTQTEGG
-170 RTDAGDSLTQ
+170 SLS
-180 VLNEAVAQTWQ
+180 EAVARAAQHQWS
-191 QAQENGLERET
+191 QAQSDGLRRET
-202 LSRAEGGQQQAAA
+202 PGQAPEQETAV
-215 SGLSAQALLNQMRT
+215 SGVSAQPLISKMRE
-229 YFEVDPS
+229 YFEVDPA
-236 VSDEDARA
+236 VSDEEGRA

-258 VSTSQYVFASDV
+258 VSTSEYVFASDV

-283 AGVKIGT
+283 AGVKIDT
-290 TTARTYKT
+290 TTARTYNT

-312 YDEWYTDDS
+312 YDEWYADDS

-345 YLRGES
+345 YLRGEA

-374 GELQVPKPGN
+374 GELQVPQPGN

-394 QEAVETSLAQ
+394 QEAVETSLSQ

-409 TDQVQGAAAVVLDMS
+409 TDQVKGASAVVLDMS

-440 YSDSTAYS
+440 YSDSAAYN

-482 QEGLTTPGEEIYDNG
+482 QEGYTTPGEEILDTG
-497 RFDYPAGEKYPYGD
+497 RFQYPAGEKYPYGD

-525 HGWENMGEALRD
+525 HGWENMGEAIRD
-537 SCNIFFY
+537 SCNIFFF
-544 TLGDR
+544 TLADR
-549 LGIDLLDQYAAM
+549 MGIDIIDEYASM
-561 FGLGEKTGIEISGE
+561 FGLGQKTGIEINGE
-575 EAGRVAG
+575 KTGRVAG

-607 TECTPVQLANYIV
+607 TECTPIQLANYIV
-620 TLVNGGNHYPVH
+620 TLVNGGNRYPVH

-646 EEYSAEPLDTIN
+646 EEYSAEPLDSIN
-658 ISEENLETVKEGMG
+658 ISEENLETVKEGIG

-687 PVTVGA
+687 PVKVGA

-722 AMAIVVERGGSGTEL
+722 AISIVVERGGSGTEL
-737 GAIAADILSAY
+737 GAIAADIVSAY
-748 FGGENTNETVTTEN
+748 FGSENTNETVTTEN

>member
-1 MDGNQ
+1 MDGTR
-6 FALRL
+6 FTLRL
-11 RLVAGTM
+11 RFVAGIM
-18 ALFILLFFSV
+18 AGILLLFFGV
-28 LYNIQVVNGADYR
+28 LYNLQIVNVDDYR
-41 RQATARIANEE
+41 RQATARIANQE
-52 TVEASRG
+52 TVEAARG
-59 ELTDRYGR
+59 EITDRYGR
-67 VLVTNETIYE
+67 VLVSNKTIYE

-90 RNATLLKLLDIC
+90 RNATLLKLLEIC
-102 REEEVSWTDNLPI
+102 REEGVVWTDTLPI
-115 SAEAPFVYTLESA
+115 SDTAPFVYTMDQTD
-128 GSSNRSAFVR
+128 SNTRKSFSK
-138 LMEAM
+138 LMETM
-143 GSKWTTAAAEAIQQ
+143 GTSWKTAAADGLELA
-157 VEALDSDSGGTVD
+157 AAMDSDGAAAVTQTEGS
-170 RTDAGDSLTQ
+170 SLS
-180 VLNEAVAQTWQ
+180 EAVSRAAQHQWS
-191 QAQENGLERET
+191 QAQSDGLRRET
-202 LSRAEGGQQQAAA
+202 PGQAPEQETAV
-215 SGLSAQALLNQMRT
+215 SGVSAQPLISKMRE
-229 YFEVDPS
+229 YFEVDPA
-236 VSDEDARA
+236 VSDEEGRA

-258 VSTSQYVFASDV
+258 VSTSEYVFASDV

-283 AGVKIGT
+283 AGVKIDT
-290 TTARTYKT
+290 TTARTYNT

-312 YDEWYTDDS
+312 YDEWYADDS

-345 YLRGES
+345 YLRGEA

-374 GELQVPKPGN
+374 GELQVPQPGN
-384 NVMLTIDERL
+384 NVMITIDERL
-394 QEAVETSLAQ
+394 QEAVETSLSQ

-409 TDQVQGAAAVVLDMS
+409 TDQVKGASAVVLDMS

-440 YSDSTAYS
+440 YSDSAAYN

-482 QEGLTTPGEEIYDNG
+482 QEGYTTPGEEILDTG
-497 RFDYPAGEKYPYGD
+497 RFQYPAGEKYPYGD

-525 HGWENMGEALRD
+525 HGWENMGEAIRD
-537 SCNIFFY
+537 SCNIFFF
-544 TLGDR
+544 TLADR
-549 LGIDLLDQYAAM
+549 MGIDIIDEYASM
-561 FGLGEKTGIEISGE
+561 FGLGQKTGIEITGE
-575 EAGRVAG
+575 KTGRVAG

-607 TECTPVQLANYIV
+607 TECTPIQLANYIV
-620 TLVNGGNHYPVH
+620 TLVNGGNRYPVH

-646 EEYSAEPLDTIN
+646 EEYSAEPLDSIN

-687 PVTVGA
+687 PVKVGA

-722 AMAIVVERGGSGTEL
+722 AISIVVERGGSGTEL
-737 GAIAADILSAY
+737 GAIAADIVSAY
-748 FGGENTNETVTTEN
+748 FGSENTNETVTTEN

>member
-1 MDGNQ
+1 MMDGTR
-6 FALRL
+6 FTLRL
-11 RLVAGTM
+11 RFVAGIM
-18 ALFILLFFSV
+18 AGILLLFFGV
-28 LYNIQVVNGADYR
+28 LYNLQIVNVDDYR
-41 RQATARIANEE
+41 RQATARIANQE
-52 TVEASRG
+52 TVEAARG
-59 ELTDRYGR
+59 EITDRYGR
-67 VLVTNETIYE
+67 VLVSNKTIYE

-90 RNATLLKLLDIC
+90 RNATLLKLLEIC
-102 REEEVSWTDNLPI
+102 REEGVVWTDTLPI
-115 SAEAPFVYTLESA
+115 SDTAPFVYTMDQTD
-128 GSSNRSAFVR
+128 SNTRKSFSK
-138 LMEAM
+138 LMETM
-143 GSKWTTAAAEAIQQ
+143 GTSWKTAAADGLELA
-157 VEALDSDSGGTVD
+157 AAMDSDGAAAVTQTEGG
-170 RTDAGDSLTQ
+170 SLS
-180 VLNEAVAQTWQ
+180 EAVARAAQHQWS
-191 QAQENGLERET
+191 QAQSDGLRRET
-202 LSRAEGGQQQAAA
+202 PGQAPEQETAV
-215 SGLSAQALLNQMRT
+215 SGVSAQPLISKMRE
-229 YFEVDPS
+229 YFEVDPT
-236 VSDEDARA
+236 VSDEEGRA

-258 VSTSQYVFASDV
+258 VSTSEYVFASDV

-283 AGVKIGT
+283 AGVKIDT
-290 TTARTYKT
+290 TTARTYNT

-312 YDEWYTDDS
+312 YDEWYADDS

-345 YLRGES
+345 YLRGEA

-374 GELQVPKPGN
+374 GELQVPQPGN

-394 QEAVETSLAQ
+394 QEAVETSLSQ

-409 TDQVQGAAAVVLDMS
+409 TDQVKGASAVVLDMS

-440 YSDSTAYS
+440 YSDSAAYN

-482 QEGLTTPGEEIYDNG
+482 QEGYTTPGEEILDTG
-497 RFDYPAGEKYPYGD
+497 RFQYPAGEKYPYGD

-525 HGWENMGEALRD
+525 HGWENMGEAIRD
-537 SCNIFFY
+537 SCNIFFF
-544 TLGDR
+544 TLADR
-549 LGIDLLDQYAAM
+549 MGINIIDEYASM
-561 FGLGEKTGIEISGE
+561 FGLGQKTGIEITGE
-575 EAGRVAG
+575 KTGRVAG

-607 TECTPVQLANYIV
+607 TECTPIQLANYIV
-620 TLVNGGNHYPVH
+620 TLVNGGNRYPVH

-646 EEYSAEPLDTIN
+646 EEYSAEPLDSIN
-658 ISEENLETVKEGMG
+658 ISEENLETVKEGIG

-687 PVTVGA
+687 PVKVGA

-722 AMAIVVERGGSGTEL
+722 AISIVVERGGSGTEL
-737 GAIAADILSAY
+737 GAIAADIVSAY
-748 FGGENTNETVTTEN
+748 FGSENTNETVTTEN

>member
-1 MDGNQ
+1 MMDGTR
-6 FALRL
+6 FTLRL
-11 RLVAGTM
+11 RFVAGIM
-18 ALFILLFFSV
+18 AGILLLFFGV
-28 LYNIQVVNGADYR
+28 LYNLQIVNVDDYR
-41 RQATARIANEE
+41 RQATARIANQE
-52 TVEASRG
+52 TVEAARG
-59 ELTDRYGR
+59 EITDRYGR
-67 VLVTNETIYE
+67 VLVSNKTIYE

-90 RNATLLKLLDIC
+90 RNATLLKLLEIC
-102 REEEVSWTDNLPI
+102 REEGVVWTDTLP
-115 SAEAPFVYTLESA
+115 SSDTAPFVYTMDQTD
-128 GSSNRSAFVR
+128 SNTRKSFSK
-138 LMEAM
+138 LMETM
-143 GSKWTTAAAEAIQQ
+143 GTSWKTAAADGLELA
-157 VEALDSDSGGTVD
+157 AAMDSDGAAAVTQTEGG
-170 RTDAGDSLTQ
+170 SLS
-180 VLNEAVAQTWQ
+180 EAVARAAQHQWS
-191 QAQENGLERET
+191 QAQSDGLRRET
-202 LSRAEGGQQQAAA
+202 PGQAPEQETAV
-215 SGLSAQALLNQMRT
+215 SGVSAQPLISKMRE
-229 YFEVDPS
+229 YFEVDPA
-236 VSDEDARA
+236 VSDEEGRA

-258 VSTSQYVFASDV
+258 VSTSEYVFASDV

-283 AGVKIGT
+283 AGVKIDT
-290 TTARTYKT
+290 TTARTYNT

-312 YDEWYTDDS
+312 YDEWYADDS

-345 YLRGES
+345 YLRGEA

-374 GELQVPKPGN
+374 GELQVPQPGN

-394 QEAVETSLAQ
+394 QEAVETSLSQ

-409 TDQVQGAAAVVLDMS
+409 TDQVKGASAVVLDMS

-440 YSDSTAYS
+440 YSDSAAYN

-482 QEGLTTPGEEIYDNG
+482 QEGYTTPGEEILDTG
-497 RFDYPAGEKYPYGD
+497 RFQYPAGEKYPYGD

-525 HGWENMGEALRD
+525 HGWENMGEAIRD
-537 SCNIFFY
+537 SCNIFFF
-544 TLGDR
+544 TLADR
-549 LGIDLLDQYAAM
+549 MGIDIIDEYASM
-561 FGLGEKTGIEISGE
+561 FGLGQKTGIEINGE
-575 EAGRVAG
+575 KTGRVAG

-607 TECTPVQLANYIV
+607 TECTPIQLANYIV
-620 TLVNGGNHYPVH
+620 TLVNGGNRYPVH

-646 EEYSAEPLDTIN
+646 EEYSAEPLDSIN
-658 ISEENLETVKEGMG
+658 ISEENLETVKEGVG

-687 PVTVGA
+687 PVKVGA

-722 AMAIVVERGGSGTEL
+722 AISIVVERGGSGTEL
-737 GAIAADILSAY
+737 GAIAADIVSAY
-748 FGGENTNETVTTEN
+748 FGSENTNETVTTEN

>member
-1 MDGNQ
+1 MMDGTR
-6 FALRL
+6 FTLRL
-11 RLVAGTM
+11 RFVAGIM
-18 ALFILLFFSV
+18 AGILLLFFGV
-28 LYNIQVVNGADYR
+28 LYNLQIVNVDDYR
-41 RQATARIANEE
+41 RQATARIANQE
-52 TVEASRG
+52 TVEAARG
-59 ELTDRYGR
+59 EITDRYGR
-67 VLVTNETIYE
+67 VLVSNKTIYE

-90 RNATLLKLLDIC
+90 RNATLLKLLEIC
-102 REEEVSWTDNLPI
+102 REEGVVWTDTLPI
-115 SAEAPFVYTLESA
+115 SDTAPFVYTMDQTD
-128 GSSNRSAFVR
+128 SNTRKSFSK
-138 LMEAM
+138 LMETM
-143 GSKWTTAAAEAIQQ
+143 GTSWKTAAADGLELA
-157 VEALDSDSGGTVD
+157 AAMDSDGAAAVTQTEGG
-170 RTDAGDSLTQ
+170 SLS
-180 VLNEAVAQTWQ
+180 EAVARAAQHQWS
-191 QAQENGLERET
+191 QAQSDGLRRET
-202 LSRAEGGQQQAAA
+202 PGQAPEQETAV
-215 SGLSAQALLNQMRT
+215 SGVSAQPPISKMRE
-229 YFEVDPS
+229 YFEVDPA
-236 VSDEDARA
+236 VSDEEGRA

-258 VSTSQYVFASDV
+258 VSTSEYVFASDV

-283 AGVKIGT
+283 AGVKIDT
-290 TTARTYKT
+290 TTARTYNT

-312 YDEWYTDDS
+312 YDEWYADDS

-345 YLRGES
+345 YLRGEA

-374 GELQVPKPGN
+374 GELQVPQPGN

-394 QEAVETSLAQ
+394 QEAVETSLSQ

-409 TDQVQGAAAVVLDMS
+409 TDQVKGASAVVLDMS

-440 YSDSTAYS
+440 YSDSAAYN

-482 QEGLTTPGEEIYDNG
+482 QEGYTTPGEEILDTG
-497 RFDYPAGEKYPYGD
+497 RFQYPAGEKYPYGD

-525 HGWENMGEALRD
+525 HGWENMGEAIRD
-537 SCNIFFY
+537 SCNIFFF
-544 TLGDR
+544 TLADR
-549 LGIDLLDQYAAM
+549 MGIDIIDEYASM
-561 FGLGEKTGIEISGE
+561 FGLGQKTGIEITGE
-575 EAGRVAG
+575 KTGRVAG

-607 TECTPVQLANYIV
+607 TECTPIQLANYIV
-620 TLVNGGNHYPVH
+620 TLVNGGNRYPVH

-646 EEYSAEPLDTIN
+646 EEYSAEPLDSIN
-658 ISEENLETVKEGMG
+658 ISEENLETVKEGIG

-687 PVTVGA
+687 PVKVGA

-722 AMAIVVERGGSGTEL
+722 AISIVVERGGSGTEL
-737 GAIAADILSAY
+737 GAIAADIVSAY
-748 FGGENTNETVTTEN
+748 FGSENTNETVTTEN

>member
-1 MDGNQ
+1 MMDGTR
-6 FALRL
+6 FTLRL
-11 RLVAGTM
+11 RFVAGIM
-18 ALFILLFFSV
+18 AGILLLFFGV
-28 LYNIQVVNGADYR
+28 LYNLQIVNVDDYR
-41 RQATARIANEE
+41 RQATARIANQE
-52 TVEASRG
+52 TVEAARG
-59 ELTDRYGR
+59 EITDRYGR
-67 VLVTNETIYE
+67 VLVSNKTIYE

-90 RNATLLKLLDIC
+90 RNATLLKLLEIC
-102 REEEVSWTDNLPI
+102 REEGVVWTDTLPI
-115 SAEAPFVYTLESA
+115 SDTAPFVYTMDQTD
-128 GSSNRSAFVR
+128 SNTRKSFSK
-138 LMEAM
+138 LMETM
-143 GSKWTTAAAEAIQQ
+143 GTSWKTAAADGLELA
-157 VEALDSDSGGTVD
+157 AAMDSDGAAAVTQTEGG
-170 RTDAGDSLTQ
+170 SLS
-180 VLNEAVAQTWQ
+180 EAVSRAAQHQWS
-191 QAQENGLERET
+191 QAQSDGLRRET
-202 LSRAEGGQQQAAA
+202 PGQAPEQETAV
-215 SGLSAQALLNQMRT
+215 SGVSAQPLISKMQE
-229 YFEVDPS
+229 YFEVDPA
-236 VSDEDARA
+236 VSDEEGRA

-258 VSTSQYVFASDV
+258 VSTSEYVFASDV

-283 AGVKIGT
+283 AGVKIDT
-290 TTARTYKT
+290 TTARTYNT

-312 YDEWYTDDS
+312 YDEWYADDS

-345 YLRGES
+345 YLRGEA

-374 GELQVPKPGN
+374 GELQVPQPGN

-394 QEAVETSLAQ
+394 QEAVETSLSQ

-409 TDQVQGAAAVVLDMS
+409 TDQVKGASAVVLDMS

-440 YSDSTAYS
+440 YSDSAAYN

-482 QEGLTTPGEEIYDNG
+482 QEGYTTPGEEILDTG
-497 RFDYPAGEKYPYGD
+497 RFQYPAGEKYPYGD

-525 HGWENMGEALRD
+525 HGWENMGEAIRD
-537 SCNIFFY
+537 SCNIFFF
-544 TLGDR
+544 TLADR
-549 LGIDLLDQYAAM
+549 MGIDIIDEYASM
-561 FGLGEKTGIEISGE
+561 FGLGQKTGIEINGE
-575 EAGRVAG
+575 KTGRVAG

-607 TECTPVQLANYIV
+607 TECTPIQLANYIV
-620 TLVNGGNHYPVH
+620 TLVNGGNRYPVH

-646 EEYSAEPLDTIN
+646 EEYSAEPLDSIN
-658 ISEENLETVKEGMG
+658 ISEENLETVKEGIG

-687 PVTVGA
+687 PVKVGA

-722 AMAIVVERGGSGTEL
+722 AISIVVERGGSGTEL
-737 GAIAADILSAY
+737 GAIAADIVSAY
-748 FGGENTNETVTTEN
+748 FGSENTNETVTTEN

>member
-1 MDGNQ
+1 MMDGTR
-6 FALRL
+6 FTLRL
-11 RLVAGTM
+11 RFVAGIM
-18 ALFILLFFSV
+18 AGILLLFFGV
-28 LYNIQVVNGADYR
+28 LYNLQIVNVDDYR
-41 RQATARIANEE
+41 RQATARIANQE
-52 TVEASRG
+52 TVEAARG
-59 ELTDRYGR
+59 EITDRYGR
-67 VLVTNETIYE
+67 VLVSNKTIYE

-90 RNATLLKLLDIC
+90 RNATLLKLLEIC
-102 REEEVSWTDNLPI
+102 REEGVVWTDTLPI
-115 SAEAPFVYTLESA
+115 SDTAPFVYTMDQTD
-128 GSSNRSAFVR
+128 SNTRKSFSK
-138 LMEAM
+138 LMETM
-143 GSKWTTAAAEAIQQ
+143 GTSWKTAAADGLELA
-157 VEALDSDSGGTVD
+157 AAMDSDGAAAVTQTEGG
-170 RTDAGDSLTQ
+170 SLS
-180 VLNEAVAQTWQ
+180 EAVARAAQHQWS
-191 QAQENGLERET
+191 QAQSDGLRRET
-202 LSRAEGGQQQAAA
+202 PGQAPEQETAV
-215 SGLSAQALLNQMRT
+215 SGVSAQPLISKMRE
-229 YFEVDPS
+229 YFEVDPA
-236 VSDEDARA
+236 VSDEEGRA

-258 VSTSQYVFASDV
+258 VSTSEYVFASDV

-283 AGVKIGT
+283 AGVKIDT
-290 TTARTYKT
+290 TTARTYNT

-312 YDEWYTDDS
+312 YDEWYADDS

-345 YLRGES
+345 YLRGEA

-374 GELQVPKPGN
+374 GELQVPQPGN

-394 QEAVETSLAQ
+394 QEAVETSLSQ

-409 TDQVQGAAAVVLDMS
+409 TDQVKGASAVVLDMS

-440 YSDSTAYS
+440 YSDSAAYN

-482 QEGLTTPGEEIYDNG
+482 QEGYTTPGEEILDTG
-497 RFDYPAGEKYPYGD
+497 RFQYPAGEKYPYGD

-525 HGWENMGEALRD
+525 HGWENMGEAIRD
-537 SCNIFFY
+537 SCNIFFF
-544 TLGDR
+544 TLADR
-549 LGIDLLDQYAAM
+549 MGIDIIDEYASM
-561 FGLGEKTGIEISGE
+561 FGLGQKTGIEITGE
-575 EAGRVAG
+575 KTGRVAG

-607 TECTPVQLANYIV
+607 TECTPIQLANYIV
-620 TLVNGGNHYPVH
+620 TLVNGGNRYPVH

-646 EEYSAEPLDTIN
+646 EEYSAEPLDSIN
-658 ISEENLETVKEGMG
+658 ISEENLETVKEGIG

-687 PVTVGA
+687 PVKVGA

-722 AMAIVVERGGSGTEL
+722 AISIVVERGGSGTEL
-737 GAIAADILSAY
+737 GAIAADIVSAY
-748 FGGENTNETVTTEN
+748 FGSENTNETVTTEN

>member
-1 MDGNQ
+1 MDGTR
-6 FALRL
+6 FTLRL
-11 RLVAGTM
+11 RFVAGIM
-18 ALFILLFFSV
+18 AGILLLFFGV
-28 LYNIQVVNGADYR
+28 LYNLQIVNVDDYR
-41 RQATARIANEE
+41 RQATARIANQE
-52 TVEASRG
+52 TVEAARG
-59 ELTDRYGR
+59 EITDRYGR
-67 VLVTNETIYE
+67 VLVSNKTIYE

-90 RNATLLKLLDIC
+90 RNATLLKLLEIC
-102 REEEVSWTDNLPI
+102 REEGVVWTDTLPI
-115 SAEAPFVYTLESA
+115 SDTAPFVYTMDQTD
-128 GSSNRSAFVR
+128 SNTRKSFSK
-138 LMEAM
+138 LMETM
-143 GSKWTTAAAEAIQQ
+143 GTSWKTAAADGLELA
-157 VEALDSDSGGTVD
+157 AAMDSDGAAAVTQTEGG
-170 RTDAGDSLTQ
+170 SLS
-180 VLNEAVAQTWQ
+180 EAVSRAAQHQWS
-191 QAQENGLERET
+191 QAQSDGLRRET
-202 LSRAEGGQQQAAA
+202 PGQAPEQETAV
-215 SGLSAQALLNQMRT
+215 SGVSAQPLISKMRE
-229 YFEVDPS
+229 YFEVDPA
-236 VSDEDARA
+236 VSDEEGRA

-258 VSTSQYVFASDV
+258 VSTSEYVFASDV

-283 AGVKIGT
+283 AGVKIDT
-290 TTARTYKT
+290 TTARTYNT

-312 YDEWYTDDS
+312 YDEWYADDS

-345 YLRGES
+345 YLRGEA

-374 GELQVPKPGN
+374 GELQVPQPGN

-394 QEAVETSLAQ
+394 QEAVETSLSQ

-409 TDQVQGAAAVVLDMS
+409 TDQVKGASAVVLDMS

-440 YSDSTAYS
+440 YSDSAAYN

-482 QEGLTTPGEEIYDNG
+482 QEGYTTPGEEILDTG
-497 RFDYPAGEKYPYGD
+497 RFQYPAGEKYPYGD

-525 HGWENMGEALRD
+525 HGWENMGEAIRD
-537 SCNIFFY
+537 SCNIFFF
-544 TLGDR
+544 TLADR
-549 LGIDLLDQYAAM
+549 MGIDIIDEYASM
-561 FGLGEKTGIEISGE
+561 FGLGQKTGIEINGE
-575 EAGRVAG
+575 KTGRVAG

-607 TECTPVQLANYIV
+607 TECTPIQLANYIV
-620 TLVNGGNHYPVH
+620 TLVNGGNRYPVH

-646 EEYSAEPLDTIN
+646 EEYSAEPLDSIN

-687 PVTVGA
+687 PVKVGA

-708 AVFVCFAPYDDPEI
+708 AVFVCFAPYDDPQI
-722 AMAIVVERGGSGTEL
+722 AISIVVERGGSGTEL
-737 GAIAADILSAY
+737 GAIAADIVSAY
-748 FGGENTNETVTTEN
+748 FGSENTNETVTTEN

>member
-1 MDGNQ
+1 MDGTR
-6 FALRL
+6 FTLRL
-11 RLVAGTM
+11 RFVAGIM
-18 ALFILLFFSV
+18 AGILLLFFGV
-28 LYNIQVVNGADYR
+28 LYNLQIVNVDDYR
-41 RQATARIANEE
+41 RQATARIANQE
-52 TVEASRG
+52 TVEAARG

-67 VLVTNETIYE
+67 VLVSNKTIYE

-90 RNATLLKLLDIC
+90 RNATLLKLLEIC
-102 REEEVSWTDNLPI
+102 REEGVVWTDTLPI
-115 SAEAPFVYTLESA
+115 SDTAPFVYTMDQTD
-128 GSSNRSAFVR
+128 SNTRKSFSK
-138 LMEAM
+138 LMETM
-143 GSKWTTAAAEAIQQ
+143 GTSWKTAAADGLELA
-157 VEALDSDSGGTVD
+157 AAMDSDGAAAVTQTEGG
-170 RTDAGDSLTQ
+170 SLS
-180 VLNEAVAQTWQ
+180 EAVARAAQHQWS
-191 QAQENGLERET
+191 QAQSDGLRRET
-202 LSRAEGGQQQAAA
+202 PGQAPEQETAV
-215 SGLSAQALLNQMRT
+215 SGVSAQPLISKMRE
-229 YFEVDPS
+229 YFEVDPA
-236 VSDEDARA
+236 VSDEEGRA

-258 VSTSQYVFASDV
+258 VSTSEYVFASDV

-283 AGVKIGT
+283 AGVKIDT
-290 TTARTYKT
+290 TTARTYNT

-312 YDEWYTDDS
+312 YDEWYADDS

-345 YLRGES
+345 YLRGEA

-374 GELQVPKPGN
+374 GELQVPQPGN

-394 QEAVETSLAQ
+394 QEAVETSLSQ

-409 TDQVQGAAAVVLDMS
+409 TDQVKGASAVVLDMS

-440 YSDSTAYS
+440 YSDSAAYN

-482 QEGLTTPGEEIYDNG
+482 QEGYTTPGEEILDTG
-497 RFDYPAGEKYPYGD
+497 RFQYPAGEKYPYGD

-525 HGWENMGEALRD
+525 HGWENMGEAIRD
-537 SCNIFFY
+537 SCNIFFF
-544 TLGDR
+544 TLADR
-549 LGIDLLDQYAAM
+549 MGIDIIDEYASM
-561 FGLGEKTGIEISGE
+561 FGLGQKTGIEITGE
-575 EAGRVAG
+575 KTGRVAG

-607 TECTPVQLANYIV
+607 TECTPIQLANYIV
-620 TLVNGGNHYPVH
+620 TLVNGGNRYPVH

-646 EEYSAEPLDTIN
+646 EEYSAEPLDSIN

-687 PVTVGA
+687 PVKVGA

-708 AVFVCFAPYDDPEI
+708 AVFVCFAPYDDPQI
-722 AMAIVVERGGSGTEL
+722 AISIVVERGGSGTEL
-737 GAIAADILSAY
+737 GAIAADIVSAY
-748 FGGENTNETVTTEN
+748 FGSENTNETVTTEN

>member
-1 MDGNQ
+1 MMDGTR
-6 FALRL
+6 FTLRL
-11 RLVAGTM
+11 RFVAGIM
-18 ALFILLFFSV
+18 AGILLLFFGV
-28 LYNIQVVNGADYR
+28 LYNLQIVNVDDYR
-41 RQATARIANEE
+41 RQATARIANQE
-52 TVEASRG
+52 TVEAARG
-59 ELTDRYGR
+59 EITDRYGR
-67 VLVTNETIYE
+67 VLVSNKTIYE

-90 RNATLLKLLDIC
+90 RNATLLKLLEIC
-102 REEEVSWTDNLPI
+102 REEGVVWTDTLPI
-115 SAEAPFVYTLESA
+115 SDTAPFVYTMDQTD
-128 GSSNRSAFVR
+128 SNTRKSFSK
-138 LMEAM
+138 LMETM
-143 GSKWTTAAAEAIQQ
+143 GTSWKTAAADGLELA
-157 VEALDSDSGGTVD
+157 AAMDSDGAAAVTQTEGG
-170 RTDAGDSLTQ
+170 SLS
-180 VLNEAVAQTWQ
+180 EAVSRAAQHQWS
-191 QAQENGLERET
+191 QAQSDGLRRET
-202 LSRAEGGQQQAAA
+202 PGQAPEQETAV
-215 SGLSAQALLNQMRT
+215 SGVSAQPLISKMRE
-229 YFEVDPS
+229 YFEVDPA
-236 VSDEDARA
+236 VSDEEGRA

-258 VSTSQYVFASDV
+258 VSTSEYVFASDV

-283 AGVKIGT
+283 AGVKIDT
-290 TTARTYKT
+290 TTARTYNT

-312 YDEWYTDDS
+312 YDEWYADDS

-345 YLRGES
+345 YLRGEA

-374 GELQVPKPGN
+374 GELQVPQPGN

-394 QEAVETSLAQ
+394 QEAVETSLSQ

-409 TDQVQGAAAVVLDMS
+409 TDQVKGASAVVLDMS

-440 YSDSTAYS
+440 YSDSAAYN

-482 QEGLTTPGEEIYDNG
+482 QEGYTTPGEEILDTG
-497 RFDYPAGEKYPYGD
+497 RFQYPAGEKYPYGD

-525 HGWENMGEALRD
+525 HGWENMGEAIRD
-537 SCNIFFY
+537 SCNIFFF
-544 TLGDR
+544 TLADR
-549 LGIDLLDQYAAM
+549 MGIDIIDEYASM
-561 FGLGEKTGIEISGE
+561 FGLGQKTGIEINGE
-575 EAGRVAG
+575 KTGRVAG

-607 TECTPVQLANYIV
+607 TECTPIQLANYIV
-620 TLVNGGNHYPVH
+620 TLVNGGNRYPVH

-646 EEYSAEPLDTIN
+646 EEYSAEPLDSIN
-658 ISEENLETVKEGMG
+658 ISEENLETVKEGIG

-687 PVTVGA
+687 PVKVGA

-722 AMAIVVERGGSGTEL
+722 AISIVVERGGSGTEL
-737 GAIAADILSAY
+737 GAIAADIVSAY
-748 FGGENTNETVTTEN
+748 FGSENTNETVTTEN

>member
-1 MDGNQ
+1 MMDGTR
-6 FALRL
+6 FTLRL
-11 RLVAGTM
+11 RFVAGIM
-18 ALFILLFFSV
+18 AGILLLFFGV
-28 LYNIQVVNGADYR
+28 LYNLQIVNVDDYR
-41 RQATARIANEE
+41 RQATARIANQE
-52 TVEASRG
+52 TVEAARG
-59 ELTDRYGR
+59 EITDRYGR
-67 VLVTNETIYE
+67 VLVSNKTIYE

-90 RNATLLKLLDIC
+90 RNATLLKLLEIC
-102 REEEVSWTDNLPI
+102 REEGVVWTDTLPI
-115 SAEAPFVYTLESA
+115 SDTAPFVYTMDQTD
-128 GSSNRSAFVR
+128 SNTRKSFSK
-138 LMEAM
+138 LMETM
-143 GSKWTTAAAEAIQQ
+143 GTSWKTAAADGLELA
-157 VEALDSDSGGTVD
+157 AAMDSDGAAAVTQTEGG
-170 RTDAGDSLTQ
+170 SLS
-180 VLNEAVAQTWQ
+180 EAVARAAQHQWS
-191 QAQENGLERET
+191 QAQSDGLRRET
-202 LSRAEGGQQQAAA
+202 PGQAPEQETAV
-215 SGLSAQALLNQMRT
+215 SGVSAQPLISKMRE
-229 YFEVDPS
+229 YFEVDPT
-236 VSDEDARA
+236 VSDEEGRA

-258 VSTSQYVFASDV
+258 VSTSEYVFASDV

-283 AGVKIGT
+283 AGVKIDT
-290 TTARTYKT
+290 TTARTYNT

-312 YDEWYTDDS
+312 YDEWYADDS

-345 YLRGES
+345 YLRGEA

-374 GELQVPKPGN
+374 GELQVPQPGN

-394 QEAVETSLAQ
+394 QEAVETSLSQ

-409 TDQVQGAAAVVLDMS
+409 TDQVKGASAVVLDMS

-440 YSDSTAYS
+440 YSDSAAYN

-482 QEGLTTPGEEIYDNG
+482 QEGYTTPGEEILDTG
-497 RFDYPAGEKYPYGD
+497 RFQYPAGEKYPYGD

-525 HGWENMGEALRD
+525 HGWENMGEAIRD
-537 SCNIFFY
+537 SCNIFFF
-544 TLGDR
+544 TLADR
-549 LGIDLLDQYAAM
+549 MGIDIIDEYASM
-561 FGLGEKTGIEISGE
+561 FGLGQKTGIEINGE
-575 EAGRVAG
+575 KTGRVAG

-607 TECTPVQLANYIV
+607 TECTPIQLANYIV
-620 TLVNGGNHYPVH
+620 TLVNGGNRYPVH

-646 EEYSAEPLDTIN
+646 EEYSAEPLDSIN
-658 ISEENLETVKEGMG
+658 ISEENLETVKEGIG

-687 PVTVGA
+687 PVKVGA

-722 AMAIVVERGGSGTEL
+722 AISIVVERGGSGTEL
-737 GAIAADILSAY
+737 GAIAADIVSAY
-748 FGGENTNETVTTEN
+748 FGSENTNETVTTEN

>member
-1 MDGNQ
+1 MMDGTR
-6 FALRL
+6 FTLRL
-11 RLVAGTM
+11 RFVAGIM
-18 ALFILLFFSV
+18 AGILLLFFGV
-28 LYNIQVVNGADYR
+28 LYNLQIVNVDDYR
-41 RQATARIANEE
+41 RQATARIANQE
-52 TVEASRG
+52 TGEAARG

-67 VLVTNETIYE
+67 VLVSNKTIYE

-90 RNATLLKLLDIC
+90 RNATLLKLLEIC
-102 REEEVSWTDNLPI
+102 REEGVVWTDTLPI
-115 SAEAPFVYTLESA
+115 SDTAPFVYTMDQTD
-128 GSSNRSAFVR
+128 SNTRKSFSK
-138 LMEAM
+138 LMETM
-143 GSKWTTAAAEAIQQ
+143 GTSWKTAAADGLELA
-157 VEALDSDSGGTVD
+157 AAMDSDGAAAVTQTEGG
-170 RTDAGDSLTQ
+170 SLS
-180 VLNEAVAQTWQ
+180 EAVARAAQHQWS
-191 QAQENGLERET
+191 QAQSDGLRRET
-202 LSRAEGGQQQAAA
+202 PGQAPEQETAV
-215 SGLSAQALLNQMRT
+215 SGVSAQPLISKMQE
-229 YFEVDPS
+229 YFEVDPA
-236 VSDEDARA
+236 VSDEEGRA

-258 VSTSQYVFASDV
+258 VSTSEYVFASDV

-283 AGVKIGT
+283 AGVKIDT
-290 TTARTYKT
+290 TTARTYNT

-312 YDEWYTDDS
+312 YDEWYADDS

-345 YLRGES
+345 YLRGEA

-374 GELQVPKPGN
+374 GELQVPQPGN

-394 QEAVETSLAQ
+394 QEAVETSLSQ

-409 TDQVQGAAAVVLDMS
+409 TDQVKGASAVVLDMS

-440 YSDSTAYS
+440 YSDSAAYN

-482 QEGLTTPGEEIYDNG
+482 QEGYTTPGEEILDTG
-497 RFDYPAGEKYPYGD
+497 RFQYPAGEKYPYGD

-525 HGWENMGEALRD
+525 HGWENMGEAIRD
-537 SCNIFFY
+537 SCNIFFF
-544 TLGDR
+544 TLADR
-549 LGIDLLDQYAAM
+549 MGIDIIDEYASM
-561 FGLGEKTGIEISGE
+561 FGLGQKTGIEITGE
-575 EAGRVAG
+575 KTGRVAG

-607 TECTPVQLANYIV
+607 TECTPIQLANYIV
-620 TLVNGGNHYPVH
+620 TLVNGGNRYPVH

-646 EEYSAEPLDTIN
+646 EEYSAEPLDSIN
-658 ISEENLETVKEGMG
+658 ISEENLETVKEGIG

-687 PVTVGA
+687 PVKVGA

-708 AVFVCFAPYDDPEI
+708 AVFVCFAPYDDPQI
-722 AMAIVVERGGSGTEL
+722 AISIVVERGGSGTEL
-737 GAIAADILSAY
+737 GAIAADIVSAY
-748 FGGENTNETVTTEN
+748 FGSENTNETVTTEN

>member
-1 MDGNQ
+1 MMDGTR
-6 FALRL
+6 FTLRL
-11 RLVAGTM
+11 RFVAGIM
-18 ALFILLFFSV
+18 AGILLLFFGV
-28 LYNIQVVNGADYR
+28 LYNLQIVNVDDYR
-41 RQATARIANEE
+41 RQATARIANQE
-52 TVEASRG
+52 TVEAARG
-59 ELTDRYGR
+59 EITDRYGR
-67 VLVTNETIYE
+67 VLVSNKTIYE

-90 RNATLLKLLDIC
+90 RNATLLKLLEIC
-102 REEEVSWTDNLPI
+102 REEGVVWTDTLPI
-115 SAEAPFVYTLESA
+115 SDTAPFVYTMDQTD
-128 GSSNRSAFVR
+128 SNTRKSFSK
-138 LMEAM
+138 LMETM
-143 GSKWTTAAAEAIQQ
+143 GTSWKTAAADGLELA
-157 VEALDSDSGGTVD
+157 AAMDSDGAAAVTQTEGG
-170 RTDAGDSLTQ
+170 SLS
-180 VLNEAVAQTWQ
+180 EAVARAAQHQWS
-191 QAQENGLERET
+191 QAQSDGLRRET
-202 LSRAEGGQQQAAA
+202 PGQAPEQETAV
-215 SGLSAQALLNQMRT
+215 SGVSAQPLISKMQE
-229 YFEVDPS
+229 YFEVDPA
-236 VSDEDARA
+236 VSDEEGRA

-258 VSTSQYVFASDV
+258 VSTSEYVFASDV

-283 AGVKIGT
+283 AGVKIDT
-290 TTARTYKT
+290 TTARTYNT

-312 YDEWYTDDS
+312 YDEWYADDS

-345 YLRGES
+345 YLRGEA

-374 GELQVPKPGN
+374 GELQVPQPGN

-394 QEAVETSLAQ
+394 QEAVETSLSQ
-404 RVPGM
+404 RVPCM
-409 TDQVQGAAAVVLDMS
+409 TDQVKGASAVVLDMS

-440 YSDSTAYS
+440 YSDSAAYN

-482 QEGLTTPGEEIYDNG
+482 QEGYTTPGEEILDTG
-497 RFDYPAGEKYPYGD
+497 RFQYPAGEKYPYGD

-525 HGWENMGEALRD
+525 HGWENMGEAIRD
-537 SCNIFFY
+537 SCNIFFF
-544 TLGDR
+544 TLADR
-549 LGIDLLDQYAAM
+549 MGIDIIDEYASM
-561 FGLGEKTGIEISGE
+561 FGLGQKTGIEITGE
-575 EAGRVAG
+575 KTGRVAG

-607 TECTPVQLANYIV
+607 TECTPIQLANYIV
-620 TLVNGGNHYPVH
+620 TLVNGGNRYPVH

-646 EEYSAEPLDTIN
+646 EEYSAEPLDSIN
-658 ISEENLETVKEGMG
+658 ISEENLETVKEGIG

-687 PVTVGA
+687 PVKVGA

-722 AMAIVVERGGSGTEL
+722 AISIVVERGGSGTEL
-737 GAIAADILSAY
+737 GAIAADIVSAY
-748 FGGENTNETVTTEN
+748 FGSENTNETVTTEN

>member
-1 MDGNQ
+1 MMDGTR
-6 FALRL
+6 FTLRL
-11 RLVAGTM
+11 RFVAGIM
-18 ALFILLFFSV
+18 AGILLLFFGV
-28 LYNIQVVNGADYR
+28 LYNLQIVNVDDYR
-41 RQATARIANEE
+41 RQATARIANQE
-52 TVEASRG
+52 TVEAARG
-59 ELTDRYGR
+59 EITDRYGR
-67 VLVTNETIYE
+67 VLVSNKTIYE

-90 RNATLLKLLDIC
+90 RNATLLKLLEIC
-102 REEEVSWTDNLPI
+102 REEGVVWTDTLPI
-115 SAEAPFVYTLESA
+115 SDTAPFVYTMDQTD
-128 GSSNRSAFVR
+128 SNTRKSFSK
-138 LMEAM
+138 LMETM
-143 GSKWTTAAAEAIQQ
+143 GTSWKTAAADGLELA
-157 VEALDSDSGGTVD
+157 AAMDSDGAAAVTQTEGG
-170 RTDAGDSLTQ
+170 SLS
-180 VLNEAVAQTWQ
+180 EAVARAAQHQWS
-191 QAQENGLERET
+191 QAQSDGLRRET
-202 LSRAEGGQQQAAA
+202 PGQAPEQETAV
-215 SGLSAQALLNQMRT
+215 SGVSAQPLISKMRE
-229 YFEVDPS
+229 YFEVDPA
-236 VSDEDARA
+236 VSDEEGRA

-258 VSTSQYVFASDV
+258 VSTSEYVFASDV

-283 AGVKIGT
+283 AGVKIDT
-290 TTARTYKT
+290 TTARTYNT

-312 YDEWYTDDS
+312 YDEWYADDS

-345 YLRGES
+345 YLRGEA

-374 GELQVPKPGN
+374 GELQVPQPGN

-394 QEAVETSLAQ
+394 QEAVETSLSQ

-409 TDQVQGAAAVVLDMS
+409 TDQVKGASAVVLDMS

-440 YSDSTAYS
+440 YSDSAAYN

-482 QEGLTTPGEEIYDNG
+482 QEGYTTPGEEILDTG
-497 RFDYPAGEKYPYGD
+497 RFQYPAGEKYPYGD

-525 HGWENMGEALRD
+525 HGWENMGEAIRD
-537 SCNIFFY
+537 SCNIFFF
-544 TLGDR
+544 TLADR
-549 LGIDLLDQYAAM
+549 MGIDIIDEYASM
-561 FGLGEKTGIEISGE
+561 FGLGQKTGIEITGE
-575 EAGRVAG
+575 KTGRVAG

-607 TECTPVQLANYIV
+607 TECTPIQLANYIV
-620 TLVNGGNHYPVH
+620 TLVNGGNRYPVH

-646 EEYSAEPLDTIN
+646 EEYSAEPLDSIN

-687 PVTVGA
+687 PVKVGA

-722 AMAIVVERGGSGTEL
+722 AISIVVERGGSGTEL
-737 GAIAADILSAY
+737 GAIAADIVSAY
-748 FGGENTNETVTTEN
+748 FGSENTNETVTTEN

>member
-1 MDGNQ
+1 MMDGTR
-6 FALRL
+6 FTLRL
-11 RLVAGTM
+11 RFVAGIM
-18 ALFILLFFSV
+18 AGILLLFFGV
-28 LYNIQVVNGADYR
+28 LYNLQIVNVDDYR
-41 RQATARIANEE
+41 RQATARIANQE
-52 TVEASRG
+52 TVEAARG
-59 ELTDRYGR
+59 EITDRYGR
-67 VLVTNETIYE
+67 VLVSNKTIYE

-90 RNATLLKLLDIC
+90 RNATLLKLLEIC
-102 REEEVSWTDNLPI
+102 REEGVVWTDTLPI
-115 SAEAPFVYTLESA
+115 SDTAPFVYTMDQTD
-128 GSSNRSAFVR
+128 SNTRKSFSK
-138 LMEAM
+138 LMETM
-143 GSKWTTAAAEAIQQ
+143 GTSWKTAAADGLELA
-157 VEALDSDSGGTVD
+157 AAMDSDGAAAVTQTEGG
-170 RTDAGDSLTQ
+170 SLS
-180 VLNEAVAQTWQ
+180 EAVSRAAQHQWS
-191 QAQENGLERET
+191 QAQSDGLRRET
-202 LSRAEGGQQQAAA
+202 PGQAPEQETAV
-215 SGLSAQALLNQMRT
+215 SGVSAQPLISKMRE
-229 YFEVDPS
+229 YFEVDPA
-236 VSDEDARA
+236 VSDEEGRA

-258 VSTSQYVFASDV
+258 VSTSEYVFASDV

-283 AGVKIGT
+283 AGVKIDT
-290 TTARTYKT
+290 TTARTYNT

-312 YDEWYTDDS
+312 YDEWYADDS

-345 YLRGES
+345 YLRGEA

-374 GELQVPKPGN
+374 GELQVPQPGN

-394 QEAVETSLAQ
+394 QEAVETSLSQ

-409 TDQVQGAAAVVLDMS
+409 TDQVKGASAVVLDMS

-440 YSDSTAYS
+440 YSDSAAYN

-482 QEGLTTPGEEIYDNG
+482 QEGYTTPGEEILDTG
-497 RFDYPAGEKYPYGD
+497 RFQYPAGEKYPYGD

-525 HGWENMGEALRD
+525 HGWENMGEAIRD
-537 SCNIFFY
+537 SCNIFFF
-544 TLGDR
+544 TLADR
-549 LGIDLLDQYAAM
+549 MGIDIIDEYASM
-561 FGLGEKTGIEISGE
+561 FGLGQKTGIEITGE
-575 EAGRVAG
+575 KTGRVAG

-607 TECTPVQLANYIV
+607 TECTPIQLANYIV
-620 TLVNGGNHYPVH
+620 TLVNGGNRYPVH

-646 EEYSAEPLDTIN
+646 EEYSAEPLDSIN

-687 PVTVGA
+687 PVKVGA

-708 AVFVCFAPYDDPEI
+708 AVFVCFAPYDDPQI
-722 AMAIVVERGGSGTEL
+722 AISIVVERGGSGTEL
-737 GAIAADILSAY
+737 GAIAADIVSAY
-748 FGGENTNETVTTEN
+748 FGSENTNETVTTEN

>member
-1 MDGNQ
+1 MMDGTR
-6 FALRL
+6 FTLRL
-11 RLVAGTM
+11 RFVAGIM
-18 ALFILLFFSV
+18 AGVLLLFFGV
-28 LYNIQVVNGADYR
+28 LYNLQIVNVDDYR
-41 RQATARIANEE
+41 RQATARIANQE
-52 TVEASRG
+52 TVEAARG
-59 ELTDRYGR
+59 EITDRYGR
-67 VLVTNETIYE
+67 VLVSNKTIYE

-90 RNATLLKLLDIC
+90 RNATLLKLLEIC
-102 REEEVSWTDNLPI
+102 REEGVVWTDTLPI
-115 SAEAPFVYTLESA
+115 SDTAPFVYTMDQTD
-128 GSSNRSAFVR
+128 SNTRKSFSK
-138 LMEAM
+138 LMETM
-143 GSKWTTAAAEAIQQ
+143 GTSWKTAAADGLELA
-157 VEALDSDSGGTVD
+157 AAMDSDGAAAVTQTEGG
-170 RTDAGDSLTQ
+170 SLS
-180 VLNEAVAQTWQ
+180 EAVARAAQHQWS
-191 QAQENGLERET
+191 QAQSDGLRRET
-202 LSRAEGGQQQAAA
+202 PGQAPEQETAV
-215 SGLSAQALLNQMRT
+215 SGVSAQPLISKMRE
-229 YFEVDPS
+229 YFEVDPA
-236 VSDEDARA
+236 VSDEEGRA

-258 VSTSQYVFASDV
+258 VSTSEYVFASDV

-283 AGVKIGT
+283 AGVKIDT
-290 TTARTYKT
+290 TTARTYNT

-312 YDEWYTDDS
+312 YDEWYADDS

-345 YLRGES
+345 YLRGEA

-374 GELQVPKPGN
+374 GELQVPQPGN

-394 QEAVETSLAQ
+394 QEAVETSLSQ

-409 TDQVQGAAAVVLDMS
+409 TDQVKGASAVVLDMS

-440 YSDSTAYS
+440 YSDSAAYN

-482 QEGLTTPGEEIYDNG
+482 QEGYTTPGEEILDTG
-497 RFDYPAGEKYPYGD
+497 RFQYPAGEKYPYGD

-525 HGWENMGEALRD
+525 HGWENMGEAIRD
-537 SCNIFFY
+537 SCNIFFF
-544 TLGDR
+544 TLADR
-549 LGIDLLDQYAAM
+549 MGIDIIDEYASM
-561 FGLGEKTGIEISGE
+561 FGLGQKTGIEINGE
-575 EAGRVAG
+575 KTGRVAG

-607 TECTPVQLANYIV
+607 TECTPIQLANYIV
-620 TLVNGGNHYPVH
+620 TLVNGGNRYPVH

-646 EEYSAEPLDTIN
+646 EEYSAEPLDSIN

-687 PVTVGA
+687 PVKVGA

-722 AMAIVVERGGSGTEL
+722 AISIVVERGGSGTEL
-737 GAIAADILSAY
+737 GAIAADIVSAY
-748 FGGENTNETVTTEN
+748 FGSENTNETVTTEN

>member
-1 MDGNQ
+1 MMDGTR
-6 FALRL
+6 FTLRL
-11 RLVAGTM
+11 RFVAGIM
-18 ALFILLFFSV
+18 AGILLLFFGV
-28 LYNIQVVNGADYR
+28 LYNLQIVNVDDYR
-41 RQATARIANEE
+41 RQATARIANQE
-52 TVEASRG
+52 TVEAARG
-59 ELTDRYGR
+59 EITDRYGR
-67 VLVTNETIYE
+67 VLVSNKTIYE

-90 RNATLLKLLDIC
+90 RNATLLKLLEIC
-102 REEEVSWTDNLPI
+102 REEGVVWTDTLPI
-115 SAEAPFVYTLESA
+115 SDTAPFVYTMDQTD
-128 GSSNRSAFVR
+128 SNTRKSFSK
-138 LMEAM
+138 LMETM
-143 GSKWTTAAAEAIQQ
+143 GTSWKTAAADGLELA
-157 VEALDSDSGGTVD
+157 AAMDSNGAAAVTQTEGG
-170 RTDAGDSLTQ
+170 SLS
-180 VLNEAVAQTWQ
+180 EAVARAAQHQWS
-191 QAQENGLERET
+191 QAQSDGLRRET
-202 LSRAEGGQQQAAA
+202 PGQAPEQETAV
-215 SGLSAQALLNQMRT
+215 SGVSAQPLISKMRE
-229 YFEVDPS
+229 YFEVDPA
-236 VSDEDARA
+236 VSDEEGRA

-258 VSTSQYVFASDV
+258 VSTSEYVFASDV

-283 AGVKIGT
+283 AGVKIDT
-290 TTARTYKT
+290 TTARTYNT

-312 YDEWYTDDS
+312 YDEWYADDS

-345 YLRGES
+345 YLRGEA

-374 GELQVPKPGN
+374 GELQVPQPGN

-394 QEAVETSLAQ
+394 QEAVETSLSQ

-409 TDQVQGAAAVVLDMS
+409 TDQVKGASAVVLDMS

-440 YSDSTAYS
+440 YSDSAAYN

-482 QEGLTTPGEEIYDNG
+482 QEGYTTPGEEILDTG
-497 RFDYPAGEKYPYGD
+497 RFQYPAGEKYPYGD

-525 HGWENMGEALRD
+525 HGWENMGEAIRD
-537 SCNIFFY
+537 SCNIFFF
-544 TLGDR
+544 TLADR
-549 LGIDLLDQYAAM
+549 MGIDIIDEYASM
-561 FGLGEKTGIEISGE
+561 FGLGQKTGIEITGE
-575 EAGRVAG
+575 KTGRVAG

-607 TECTPVQLANYIV
+607 TECTPIQLANYIV
-620 TLVNGGNHYPVH
+620 TLVNGGNRYPVH

-646 EEYSAEPLDTIN
+646 EEYSAEPLDSIN
-658 ISEENLETVKEGMG
+658 ISEENLETVKEGIG

-687 PVTVGA
+687 PVKVGA

-708 AVFVCFAPYDDPEI
+708 AVFVCFAPYDDPQI
-722 AMAIVVERGGSGTEL
+722 AISIVVERGGSGTEL
-737 GAIAADILSAY
+737 GAIAADIVSAY
-748 FGGENTNETVTTEN
+748 FGSENTNETVTTEN

>member
-1 MDGNQ
+1 MMDGTR
-6 FALRL
+6 FTLRL
-11 RLVAGTM
+11 RFVAGIM
-18 ALFILLFFSV
+18 AGILLLFFGV
-28 LYNIQVVNGADYR
+28 LYNLQIVNVDDYR
-41 RQATARIANEE
+41 RQATARIANQE
-52 TVEASRG
+52 TVEAARG

-67 VLVTNETIYE
+67 VLVSNKTIYE

-90 RNATLLKLLDIC
+90 RNATLLKLLEIC
-102 REEEVSWTDNLPI
+102 REEGVVWTDTLPI
-115 SAEAPFVYTLESA
+115 SDTAPFVYTMDQTD
-128 GSSNRSAFVR
+128 SNTRKSFSK
-138 LMEAM
+138 LMETM
-143 GSKWTTAAAEAIQQ
+143 GTSWKTAAADGLELA
-157 VEALDSDSGGTVD
+157 AAMDSDGAAAVTQTEGG
-170 RTDAGDSLTQ
+170 SLS
-180 VLNEAVAQTWQ
+180 EAVARAAQHQWS
-191 QAQENGLERET
+191 QAQSDGLRRET
-202 LSRAEGGQQQAAA
+202 PGQAPEQETAV
-215 SGLSAQALLNQMRT
+215 SGVSAQPLISKMQE
-229 YFEVDPS
+229 YFEVDPA
-236 VSDEDARA
+236 VSDEEGRA

-258 VSTSQYVFASDV
+258 VSTSEYVFASDV

-283 AGVKIGT
+283 AGVKIDT
-290 TTARTYKT
+290 TTARTYNT

-312 YDEWYTDDS
+312 YDEWYADDS

-345 YLRGES
+345 YLRGEA

-374 GELQVPKPGN
+374 GELQVPQPGN

-394 QEAVETSLAQ
+394 QEAVETSLSQ

-409 TDQVQGAAAVVLDMS
+409 TDQVKGASAVVLDMS

-440 YSDSTAYS
+440 YSDSAAYN

-482 QEGLTTPGEEIYDNG
+482 QEGYTTPGEEILDTG
-497 RFDYPAGEKYPYGD
+497 RFQYPAGEKYPYGD

-525 HGWENMGEALRD
+525 HGWENMGEAIRD
-537 SCNIFFY
+537 SCNIFFF
-544 TLGDR
+544 TLADR
-549 LGIDLLDQYAAM
+549 MGIDIIDEYASM
-561 FGLGEKTGIEISGE
+561 FGLGQKTGIEINGE
-575 EAGRVAG
+575 KTGRVAG

-607 TECTPVQLANYIV
+607 TECTPIQLANYIV
-620 TLVNGGNHYPVH
+620 TLVNGGNRYPVH

-646 EEYSAEPLDTIN
+646 EEYSAEPLDSIN
-658 ISEENLETVKEGMG
+658 ISEENLETVKEGVG

-687 PVTVGA
+687 PVKVGA

-722 AMAIVVERGGSGTEL
+722 AISIVVERGGSGTEL
-737 GAIAADILSAY
+737 GAIAADIVSAY
-748 FGGENTNETVTTEN
+748 FGSENTNETVTTEN

>member
-1 MDGNQ
+1 MMDGTR
-6 FALRL
+6 FTLRL
-11 RLVAGTM
+11 RFVAGIM
-18 ALFILLFFSV
+18 AGILLLFFGV
-28 LYNIQVVNGADYR
+28 LYNLQIVNVDDYR
-41 RQATARIANEE
+41 RQATARIANQE
-52 TVEASRG
+52 TVEAARG
-59 ELTDRYGR
+59 EITDRYGR
-67 VLVTNETIYE
+67 VLVSNKTIYE

-90 RNATLLKLLDIC
+90 RNATLLKLLEIC
-102 REEEVSWTDNLPI
+102 REEGVVWTDTLPI
-115 SAEAPFVYTLESA
+115 SDTAPFVYTMDQTD
-128 GSSNRSAFVR
+128 SNTRKSFSK
-138 LMEAM
+138 LMETM
-143 GSKWTTAAAEAIQQ
+143 GTSWKTAAADGLELA
-157 VEALDSDSGGTVD
+157 AAMDSDGAAAVTQTEGG
-170 RTDAGDSLTQ
+170 SLS
-180 VLNEAVAQTWQ
+180 EAVARAAQHQWS
-191 QAQENGLERET
+191 QAQSDGLRRGTPGQAPEQET
-202 LSRAEGGQQQAAA
+202 AV
-215 SGLSAQALLNQMRT
+215 SGVSAQPLISKMRE
-229 YFEVDPS
+229 YFEVDPT
-236 VSDEDARA
+236 VSDEEGRA

-258 VSTSQYVFASDV
+258 VSTSEYVFASDV

-283 AGVKIGT
+283 AGVKIDT
-290 TTARTYKT
+290 TTARTYNT

-312 YDEWYTDDS
+312 YDEWYADDS

-345 YLRGES
+345 YLRGEA

-374 GELQVPKPGN
+374 GELQVPQPGN

-394 QEAVETSLAQ
+394 QEAVETSLSQ

-409 TDQVQGAAAVVLDMS
+409 TDQVKGASAVVLDMS

-440 YSDSTAYS
+440 YSDSAAYN

-482 QEGLTTPGEEIYDNG
+482 QEGYTTPGEEILDTG
-497 RFDYPAGEKYPYGD
+497 RFQYPAGEKYPYGD

-525 HGWENMGEALRD
+525 HGWENMGEAIRD
-537 SCNIFFY
+537 SCNIFFF
-544 TLGDR
+544 TLADR
-549 LGIDLLDQYAAM
+549 MGIDIIDEYASM
-561 FGLGEKTGIEISGE
+561 FGLGQKTGIEINGE
-575 EAGRVAG
+575 KTGRVAG

-607 TECTPVQLANYIV
+607 TECTPIQLANYIV
-620 TLVNGGNHYPVH
+620 TLVNGGNRYPVH

-646 EEYSAEPLDTIN
+646 EEYSAEPLDSIN
-658 ISEENLETVKEGMG
+658 ISEENLETVKEGIG

-687 PVTVGA
+687 PVKVGA

-722 AMAIVVERGGSGTEL
+722 AISIVVERGGSGTEL
-737 GAIAADILSAY
+737 GAIAADIVSAY
-748 FGGENTNETVTTEN
+748 FGSENTNETVTTEN

>member
-1 MDGNQ
+1 MMDGTR
-6 FALRL
+6 FTLRL
-11 RLVAGTM
+11 RFVAGIM
-18 ALFILLFFSV
+18 AGILLLFFGV
-28 LYNIQVVNGADYR
+28 LYNLQIVNVDDYR
-41 RQATARIANEE
+41 RQATARIANQE
-52 TVEASRG
+52 TVEAARG
-59 ELTDRYGR
+59 EITDRYGR
-67 VLVTNETIYE
+67 VLVSNKTIYE

-90 RNATLLKLLDIC
+90 RNATLLKLLEIC
-102 REEEVSWTDNLPI
+102 REEGVVWTDTLPI
-115 SAEAPFVYTLESA
+115 SDTAPFVYTMDQTD
-128 GSSNRSAFVR
+128 SNTRKSFSK
-138 LMEAM
+138 LMETM
-143 GSKWTTAAAEAIQQ
+143 GTSWKTAAADGLELA
-157 VEALDSDSGGTVD
+157 AAMDSNGAAAVTQTEGG
-170 RTDAGDSLTQ
+170 SLS
-180 VLNEAVAQTWQ
+180 EAVARAAQHQWS
-191 QAQENGLERET
+191 QAQSDGLRRET
-202 LSRAEGGQQQAAA
+202 PGQAPEQETAV
-215 SGLSAQALLNQMRT
+215 SGVSAQPLISKMRE
-229 YFEVDPS
+229 YFEVDPA
-236 VSDEDARA
+236 VSDEEGRA

-258 VSTSQYVFASDV
+258 VSTSEYVFASDV

-283 AGVKIGT
+283 AGVKIDT
-290 TTARTYKT
+290 TTARTYNT

-312 YDEWYTDDS
+312 YDEWYADDS

-345 YLRGES
+345 YLRGEA

-374 GELQVPKPGN
+374 GELQVPQPGN

-394 QEAVETSLAQ
+394 QEAVETSLSQ

-409 TDQVQGAAAVVLDMS
+409 TDQVKGASAVVLDMS

-440 YSDSTAYS
+440 YSDSAAYN

-482 QEGLTTPGEEIYDNG
+482 QEGYTTPGEEILDTG
-497 RFDYPAGEKYPYGD
+497 RFQYPAGEKYPYGD

-525 HGWENMGEALRD
+525 HGWENMGEAIRD
-537 SCNIFFY
+537 SCNIFFF
-544 TLGDR
+544 TLADR
-549 LGIDLLDQYAAM
+549 MGIDIIDEYASM
-561 FGLGEKTGIEISGE
+561 FGLGQKTGIEITGE
-575 EAGRVAG
+575 KTGRVAG

-607 TECTPVQLANYIV
+607 TECTPIQLANYIV
-620 TLVNGGNHYPVH
+620 TLVNGGNRYPVH

-646 EEYSAEPLDTIN
+646 EEYSAEPLDSIN

-687 PVTVGA
+687 PVKVGA

-722 AMAIVVERGGSGTEL
+722 AISIVVERGGSGTEL
-737 GAIAADILSAY
+737 GAIAADIVSAY
-748 FGGENTNETVTTEN
+748 FGSENTNETVTTEN